1 MPDPKISSSSP
12 NARDSVTVELVEF
25 LSYLRSLDI
34 NIFVEGSRLRCNAPE
49 GIITPELRAEIS
61 QKKPEIVSFLKAANR
76 TSSFTPAPIVPM
88 GRDGNLPLSFAQQRL
103 WFLDQ
108 LVPNNPF
115 YNVPAALRLT
125 GSLNFAAL
133 QQTFNEIVRRHEAL
147 RTTLAV
153 VSGQPVQ
160 RISAA
165 FHLPINVVDLRNL
178 PKESRQTEANLLTA
192 QEAQRSFNLSNDLLL
207 RVTLLQLDDAEY
219 LLMLNM
225 HHIVSDGWSIGVLI
239 QELGALYT
247 AFASEKP
254 SPLPALSIQY
264 ADFAKWQREWLQGE
278 VLETQLA
285 YWRQRLNGISMLNLP
300 ADRPRPAIQSYRG
313 KRQFLQLPKQL
324 SEALETLSQREGVT
338 LFMTMLAAFKT
349 LLYHYAQQEDIV
361 VGSPI
366 ANRNR
371 SEIEALI
378 GFFVNSLVLRTDLS
392 GNPTFRELL
401 NRVKEVALGAYAHQ
415 DLPFEKLVEELHP
428 DRALNQNPLFQV
440 AFALQNA
447 PGNRLELPEL
457 TLSPQQLDVGTA
469 RFDLEFHL
477 WERSPNSSGS
487 SQSPSNKLWVDS
499 SLGISGMVIYSAD
512 LFDEA
517 TITRLIGHFQTL
529 LESIVTNPEQRIANL
544 QYLSAQERYHLL
556 VECNKT
562 QADYPQ
568 DLCIHQLFEKQADR
582 TPEAV
587 ALVFGEERVT
597 YGELNLRSNQLARY
611 LQKMG
616 VGAEVLVG
624 LCCGRSLDLI
634 VGMLGILKAGGAY
647 LILDPSY
654 PAERSSFMLKD
665 ARVSVLLTRQGINS
679 PSYSESRLKT
689 TEGGQVSSRLQPT
702 STMSQGIYSLVDDG
716 EVQNLE
722 TQSDDKIH
730 HLKTTE
736 GGQVSSRLQ
745 PTSAMSQGIYSL
757 VDDGEVQNLETQ
769 SDDKIHHP
777 RVVFLDTDWEMISQE
792 IADNPTSA
800 ATAENLVYAIY
811 TSGSTG
817 KPKGVEI
824 EHGSL
829 LNLVFWHQ
837 REFGVSAGDRATQIA
852 AIGFDACGWEI
863 WPYLAAGSSIYFP
876 EDDIRRDPEK
886 LQNWLVSKAI
896 TISFLPTPLAEKVL
910 LLDWPQTTA
919 LRILLAGGEKLQQH
933 PLKSHPFKLVN
944 NYGPTENTVVTT
956 SGYIPVT
963 EQTDIAPTI
972 GSPIANTQIY
982 ILDKYLQPVAIGVVG
997 ELYIGGNGLAR
1008 GYLNRPDLTAERFIS
1023 NPFKPNSGT
1032 ILKDLFRNRQDAC
1045 STRDE
1050 FYCGTGILPVLDNGA
1065 TSEFKPNSGERI
1077 YKTGDLVRYRGD
1089 RNLEFLGRID
1099 EQVKI
1104 RGFRIELG
1112 EIETVLTQHPAV
1124 QQTVAIASED
1134 GHGDKRLVAYIALN
1148 PEYSI
1153 ASEKN
1158 QIMQLQDEQV
1168 LQWQM
1173 LYNETYD
1180 RPAVD
1185 SDPTFNI
1192 VGWNSSYTNQPI
1204 PAEQM
1209 RDWANNQ
1216 AAQILALQPSRVLEI
1231 GCGTGLLL
1239 FQIAPSCTQYCGTD
1253 FSPISLNYIQQHLA
1267 NQQLAN
1273 VTLLQKMATDFEGVE
1288 TAAFD
1293 AVILNSVVQYFP
1305 TIDYLLQVLEGAV
1318 KATAPGGFIFI
1329 GDVRSLPLLAAFHAS
1344 VQLYQAEPSLAGEQL
1359 QQRVQMQIFQETELV
1374 IEPEFFSALKHRFPQ
1389 IGGVEIQLIRGS
1401 YHNELTDFRYNAILH
1416 IASSETDPTQSPA
1429 QEELRGARRL
1439 DWLDENQNLTVTK
1452 VQQILLQNQLDVLR
1466 IANVPNAR
1474 VMAAVKAAELLS
1486 VVDNFP
1492 TAGLLQKAVEK
1503 VENLGVD
1510 PEAWYALEVPYNVN
1524 ISWSNSDSQGRYDVV
1539 FARGETRDFVR
1550 ETRRDNLRP
1559 WRSYANNPLQAKA
1572 ARKLVP
1578 QLQAYLAEKLPEY
1591 MVPSAFVVLE
1601 SLPVTANGKVDRLA
1615 LPAPQPIKLE
1625 WAGGYVAPHTSI
1637 EEVLVKIW
1645 VEVLGIKRVGIRD
1658 NFFEL
1663 GGHSLLATQLVSR
1676 VRDAFA
1682 VELPLRRVFE
1692 APTISELSKIVESLK
1707 DKNAKSEV
1715 PALVPISRESRRRKL
1730 SSFNGPIA

>member
-1 MPDPKISSSSP
+1 MPEPKISSSSP
-12 NARDSVTVELVEF
+12 NARDSVTVELVDF

-34 NIFVEGSRLRCNAPE
+34 NIFVEGQILRCNAPE

-61 QKKPEIVSFLKAANR
+61 QKKAEIISFLKAANR
-76 TSSFTPAPIVPM
+76 TSSFTPTPIVPM

-125 GSLNFAAL
+125 GSLNFVAL

-160 RISAA
+160 RIAAA

-178 PKESRQTEANLLTA
+178 PKESRQTEANRLTA
-192 QEAQRSFNLSNDLLL
+192 QEAQRSFHLSNDLLL

-285 YWRQRLNGISMLNLP
+285 YWRQQLNGISMLNLP

-447 PGNRLELPEL
+447 PGNHLELPEL

-487 SQSPSNKLWVDS
+487 NQSPSNKLWVDS
-499 SLGISGMVIYSAD
+499 SEGISGMVIYSAD

-517 TITRLIGHFQTL
+517 TITRMIGHFQTL
-529 LESIVTNPEQRIANL
+529 LESIVANPEERIANL
-544 QYLSAQERYHLL
+544 QYLSAQERYDLL
-556 VECNKT
+556 VECNNT

-568 DLCIHQLFEKQADR
+568 DLCIHQLFEMQADR
-582 TPEAV
+582 TPDAV

-597 YGELNLRSNQLARY
+597 YQELNLRSNQLARY
-611 LQKMG
+611 LQKIG

-654 PAERSSFMLKD
+654 PAERSSFIVED
-665 ARVSVLLTRQGINS
+665 AQVSVLLTRQGINS
-679 PSYSESRLKT
+679 LSNSESR
-689 TEGGQVSSRLQPT
+689 
-702 STMSQGIYSLVDDG
+702 
-716 EVQNLE
+716 
-722 TQSDDKIH
+722 
-730 HLKTTE
+730 LKTTE

-800 ATAENLVYAIY
+800 VTAENRVYAIY

-863 WPYLAAGSSIYFP
+863 WPYLAAGASIYFP
-876 EDDIRRDPEK
+876 EDDIRRAPEK

-972 GSPIANTQIY
+972 GRPIANTQIY

-1008 GYLNRPDLTAERFIS
+1008 GYLNRPDLTAQSFIV
-1023 NPFKPNSGT
+1023 NPFKPNSDT
-1032 ILKDLFRNRQDAC
+1032 ILNDLFRNRQDAC

-1050 FYCGTGILPVLDNGA
+1050 FYCGTGKMPVLDNGA
-1065 TSEFKPNSGERI
+1065 TSQFKPNSGEQI
-1077 YKTGDLVRYRGD
+1077 YKTGDLVRYRAD

-1112 EIETVLTQHPAV
+1112 EIETQLTQHPAV

-1134 GHGDKRLVAYIALN
+1134 GQGDKRLVAYIALN
-1148 PEYSI
+1148 AEYSV
-1153 ASEKN
+1153 AREKS

-1173 LYNETYD
+1173 LYNETYNQ
-1180 RPAVD
+1180 PAVD

-1204 PAEQM
+1204 PAEQV

-1239 FQIAPSCTQYCGTD
+1239 FQIAPRCTQYCGTD

-1267 NQQLAN
+1267 NKQLAN
-1273 VTLLQKMATDFEGVE
+1273 VTLLQKMATDFEGVK

-1305 TIDYLLQVLEGAV
+1305 NIDYLVQVLEGAV

-1374 IEPEFFSALKHRFPQ
+1374 IEPDFFSALKYRFPQ
-1389 IGGVEIQLIRGS
+1389 IGAVEIQLIRGS

-1416 IASSETDPTQSPA
+1416 IASET
-1429 QEELRGARRL
+1429 ARPKSSQKGEGRAEKLL

-1452 VQQILLQNQLDVLR
+1452 VEQILLENQLDVLI

-1474 VMAAVKAAELLS
+1474 VTAAVKTAELLS
-1486 VVDNFP
+1486 VVDKFP
-1492 TAGLLQKAVEK
+1492 TAGQLQKAVEK

-1524 ISWSNSDSQGRYDVV
+1524 ISWSNSESQGRYDVV
-1539 FARGETRDFVR
+1539 FARGETRDFVP
-1550 ETRRDNLRP
+1550 ETRSDNLRP

-1615 LPAPQPIKLE
+1615 LPAPEPIKLE

-1645 VEVLGIKRVGIRD
+1645 AEVLGIKRVGIRD

-1692 APTISELSKIVESLK
+1692 APTIAELSEIVESLK
-1707 DKNAKSEV
+1707 ESDAKIKA
-1715 PALVPISRESRRRKL
+1715 PALVPVSRENRRVKL
-1730 SSFNGPIA
+1730 SSLNRESKERG

>member
-12 NARDSVTVELVEF
+12 NARDSVRVELVEF

-34 NIFVEGSRLRCNAPE
+34 NIFVEGEILRCNAPE
-49 GIITPELRAEIS
+49 GILTPELRAKIS
-61 QKKPEIVSFLKAANR
+61 QKKAEIISFLKAANR

-125 GSLNFAAL
+125 GSLNFSAL

-147 RTTLAV
+147 RTNLAV
-153 VSGQPVQ
+153 VSSQPVQ
-160 RISAA
+160 RIAAA

-178 PKESRQTEANLLTA
+178 PKESRQTEANRLTA
-192 QEAQRSFNLSNDLLL
+192 EEAQRSFNLSNDLLL

-285 YWRQRLNGISMLNLP
+285 YWRQQLNGISMLNLP

-447 PGNRLELPEL
+447 PGNQLELPEL

-487 SQSPSNKLWVDS
+487 NQSPSNKLWVDS
-499 SLGISGMVIYSAD
+499 SEGISGMVIYSAD

-529 LESIVTNPEQRIANL
+529 LERIVTNPEQRIANL

-556 VECNKT
+556 VECNNT

-568 DLCIHQLFEKQADR
+568 DLCIHQLFEMQADR
-582 TPEAV
+582 TPDAV

-597 YGELNLRSNQLARY
+597 YGELNLRSNKLARY

-616 VGAEVLVG
+616 VGTEVLVG
-624 LCCGRSLDLI
+624 LCCGRSPDLI
-634 VGMLGILKAGGAY
+634 LGMLGILKAGGAY

-665 ARVSVLLTRQGINS
+665 AQLSVVLTQQQWVENLRS
-679 PSYSESRLKT
+679 PN
-689 TEGGQVSSRLQPT
+689 LQ
-702 STMSQGIYSLVDDG
+702 IVC
-716 EVQNLE
+716 
-722 TQSDDKIH
+722 
-730 HLKTTE
+730 
-736 GGQVSSRLQ
+736 
-745 PTSAMSQGIYSL
+745 
-757 VDDGEVQNLETQ
+757 
-769 SDDKIHHP
+769 
-777 RVVFLDTDWEMISQE
+777 LDTDWEMISQE

-800 ATAENLVYAIY
+800 VTAENLVYAIY

-863 WPYLAAGSSIYFP
+863 WPYLAAGASIYFP

-886 LQNWLVSKAI
+886 LQNWLVSNAI

-919 LRILLAGGEKLQQH
+919 LRILLTGGEKLQQH

-972 GSPIANTQIY
+972 GRPIANTQIY

-997 ELYIGGNGLAR
+997 ELYIGGNGRAR
-1008 GYLNRPDLTAERFIS
+1008 GYLNRPDLTAQSFIV
-1023 NPFKPNSGT
+1023 NPFKPNSDI
-1032 ILKDLFRNRQDAC
+1032 ILNDLFRNRQDAC
-1045 STRDE
+1045 STKKFISCETGILPVLDNNAHPTL
-1050 FYCGTGILPVLDNGA
+1050 CGTGILPVLDNDAHPTLCGTGKMPVLDNDAHPTLCGTGILPVLDNSA
-1065 TSEFKPNSGERI
+1065 TSQFKPNSGERI
-1077 YKTGDLVRYRGD
+1077 YKTGDLVRYRAD

-1134 GHGDKRLVAYIALN
+1134 GQGDKRLIAYIALN
-1148 PEYSI
+1148 PEYSV
-1153 ASEKN
+1153 AREKN

-1173 LYNETYD
+1173 LYNETYNQ
-1180 RPAVD
+1180 PAVD

-1239 FQIAPSCTQYCGTD
+1239 FQIASRCTQYCGTD
-1253 FSPISLNYIQQHLA
+1253 FSPISLNYIRQHLA
-1267 NQQLAN
+1267 NQELTN

-1305 TIDYLLQVLEGAV
+1305 TIDYLVQVLEGAV

-1344 VQLYQAEPSLAGEQL
+1344 VQLYQAEPSVSGEQL
-1359 QQRVQMQIFQETELV
+1359 QQRVKMQIYQETELV
-1374 IEPEFFSALKHRFPQ
+1374 IDPDLFGALKHHFPQ

-1416 IASSETDPTQSPA
+1416 IASETDTAQSPA
-1429 QEELRGARRL
+1429 KGEFGASKWL
-1439 DWLDENQNLTVTK
+1439 DWSAENQNLTVTK
-1452 VQQILLQNQLDVLR
+1452 VQQILLENQLDVLR

-1474 VMAAVKAAELLS
+1474 LMAAVKAAELLS
-1486 VVDNFP
+1486 VVDKFP
-1492 TAGLLQKAVEK
+1492 TAGQLQKAVEK
-1503 VENLGVD
+1503 VEDLGVD
-1510 PEAWYALEVPYNVN
+1510 PEAWYAWEVPYNVN

-1550 ETRRDNLRP
+1550 ETRSDNLRP
-1559 WRSYANNPLQAKA
+1559 WRSYANNPLQGKV

-1601 SLPVTANGKVDRLA
+1601 SLPVTANGKVDRVA
-1615 LPAPQPIKLE
+1615 LPVPEPIKLE
-1625 WAGGYVAPHTSI
+1625 WAGGYVAPQTSI

-1645 VEVLGIKRVGIRD
+1645 AEVLGIKRVGIRD

-1676 VRDAFA
+1676 VRDAFG

-1692 APTISELSKIVESLK
+1692 APTIGELSKIVESLK
-1707 DKNAKSEV
+1707 ESDAKIKA
-1715 PALVPISRESRRRKL
+1715 PALVPVSRDNRRVKL
-1730 SSFNGPIA
+1730 SSLNRESKERG

>member
-1 MPDPKISSSSP
+1 MPDPKIASSSP
-12 NARDSVTVELVEF
+12 NARDSVRVELVEF

-49 GIITPELRAEIS
+49 GIITPQLRAEIS
-61 QKKPEIVSFLKAANR
+61 HKKAEIISFLKAANR
-76 TSSFTPAPIVPM
+76 TSSFTPTPIVPV

-160 RISAA
+160 RITAA

-178 PKESRQTEANLLTA
+178 PKESRQTEANRLTA

-254 SPLPALSIQY
+254 SPLPALSVQY

-285 YWRQRLNGISMLNLP
+285 YWRQQLNGISMLNLP

-313 KRQFLQLPKQL
+313 KRQFLQQPKQL

-477 WERSPNSSGS
+477 WERSPNRSGS
-487 SQSPSNKLWVDS
+487 NQSPSNKLWVDS
-499 SLGISGMVIYSAD
+499 SEGISGMVIYSAD

-517 TITRLIGHFQTL
+517 TIARLIGHFQTL
-529 LESIVTNPEQRIANL
+529 LESIVANPEQRIANL
-544 QYLSAQERYHLL
+544 QYLSAQERYQLL
-556 VECNKT
+556 VECNNT

-568 DLCIHQLFEKQADR
+568 DLCIHQLFEMQADR

-597 YGELNLRSNQLARY
+597 YQQLNLRSNQLARY
-611 LQKMG
+611 LQKIG

-654 PAERSSFMLKD
+654 PAERSSFMVKD
-665 ARVSVLLTRQGINS
+665 AQVSVLLTRQGINS
-679 PSYSESRLKT
+679 LSNSESRLKT
-689 TEGGQVSSRLQPT
+689 TER
-702 STMSQGIYSLVDDG
+702 
-716 EVQNLE
+716 
-722 TQSDDKIH
+722 
-730 HLKTTE
+730 
-736 GGQVSSRLQ
+736 GQVSSRLQ

-886 LQNWLVSKAI
+886 LQNWLVSNAI

-972 GSPIANTQIY
+972 GRPIANTQIY
-982 ILDKYLQPVAIGVVG
+982 ILDKYLQPVPAGVVG

-1008 GYLNRPDLTAERFIS
+1008 GYLNRPDLTAQSFIP
-1023 NPFKPNSGT
+1023 NP
-1032 ILKDLFRNRQDAC
+1032 
-1045 STRDE
+1045 
-1050 FYCGTGILPVLDNGA
+1050 
-1065 TSEFKPNSGERI
+1065 FKPNSGERI

-1124 QQTVAIASED
+1124 QQTVATASED
-1134 GHGDKRLVAYIALN
+1134 GQGDKRLVAYVALN
-1148 PEYSI
+1148 PEYSV
-1153 ASEKN
+1153 AREKN
-1158 QIMQLQDEQV
+1158 KIMQLQDEQV

-1173 LYNETYD
+1173 LYNETYNQ
-1180 RPAVD
+1180 PAVD

-1209 RDWANNQ
+1209 RDWAKNQ

-1239 FQIAPSCTQYCGTD
+1239 FQIASRCTQYCGTD
-1253 FSPISLNYIQQHLA
+1253 FSPISLNYIRQHLA
-1267 NQQLAN
+1267 NQELAN
-1273 VTLLQKMATDFEGVE
+1273 VTLLQKMATDLEGVE

-1305 TIDYLLQVLEGAV
+1305 NIDYLVQVLEGAV

-1344 VQLYQAEPSLAGEQL
+1344 VQLYQAEPSLSGEQL

-1374 IEPEFFSALKHRFPQ
+1374 IEPDFFNALKQRFPQ

-1416 IASSETDPTQSPA
+1416 IASET
-1429 QEELRGARRL
+1429 ARPKSAPKGECSAEKRL

-1452 VQQILLQNQLDVLR
+1452 VQQILVQNQLDVLR

-1474 VMAAVKAAELLS
+1474 VTAAVKAAELLS
-1486 VVDNFP
+1486 VVDKFS
-1492 TAGLLQKAVEK
+1492 TAGQLQKAVEK
-1503 VENLGVD
+1503 VENLGVY

-1524 ISWSNSDSQGRYDVV
+1524 ISWSNSDSQGRYDVM
-1539 FARGETRDFVR
+1539 FARGEIRDFVG
-1550 ETRRDNLRP
+1550 ETRSDNLRP
-1559 WRSYANNPLQAKA
+1559 WGSYANNPLQAKA

-1615 LPAPQPIKLE
+1615 LPAPEPIKLE
-1625 WAGGYVAPHTSI
+1625 WVGGYVAPHTSI

-1645 VEVLGIKRVGIRD
+1645 AEVLGIKRVGIRD

-1676 VRDAFA
+1676 VRDAFG

-1692 APTISELSKIVESLK
+1692 APTISELSKVVESLK
-1707 DKNAKSEV
+1707 DKNAKSDA
-1715 PALVPISRESRRRKL
+1715 PALVPISRDSRRRKL

>member
-1 MPDPKISSSSP
+1 
-12 NARDSVTVELVEF
+12 
-25 LSYLRSLDI
+25 
-34 NIFVEGSRLRCNAPE
+34 
-49 GIITPELRAEIS
+49 
-61 QKKPEIVSFLKAANR
+61 
-76 TSSFTPAPIVPM
+76 
-88 GRDGNLPLSFAQQRL
+88 L

-125 GSLNFAAL
+125 GSLNFSAL

-160 RISAA
+160 RIAAA

-178 PKESRQTEANLLTA
+178 PKESRQPEANRLTA
-192 QEAQRSFNLSNDLLL
+192 EEAQRSFNLSNDLLL

-285 YWRQRLNGISMLNLP
+285 YWRQQLNGISMLNLP

-349 LLYHYAQQEDIV
+349 LLYHYALQEDIV

-487 SQSPSNKLWVDS
+487 NQSPSNKLWVDS
-499 SLGISGMVIYSAD
+499 SEGISGMVIYSAD

-517 TITRLIGHFQTL
+517 TITRMIGHFQAL

-544 QYLSAQERYHLL
+544 QYLSAQERDHLL
-556 VECNKT
+556 VECNNT

-568 DLCIHQLFEKQADR
+568 DLCIHQLFEMQADR
-582 TPEAV
+582 TPDAV

-597 YGELNLRSNQLARY
+597 YRELNLRSNQLARY

-647 LILDPSY
+647 LILEPSY

-665 ARVSVLLTRQGINS
+665 AQLSVVLTQQQWIENLRS
-679 PSYSESRLKT
+679 PN
-689 TEGGQVSSRLQPT
+689 LQ
-702 STMSQGIYSLVDDG
+702 IVC
-716 EVQNLE
+716 
-722 TQSDDKIH
+722 
-730 HLKTTE
+730 
-736 GGQVSSRLQ
+736 
-745 PTSAMSQGIYSL
+745 
-757 VDDGEVQNLETQ
+757 
-769 SDDKIHHP
+769 
-777 RVVFLDTDWEMISQE
+777 LDTDWEMISQE

-800 ATAENLVYAIY
+800 VTAENLVYAIY

-863 WPYLAAGSSIYFP
+863 WPYLAAGASIYFP
-876 EDDIRRDPEK
+876 EDDMRRDPEK

-919 LRILLAGGEKLQQH
+919 LRILLTGGEKLQQH

-972 GSPIANTQIY
+972 GRPIANTQIY

-1008 GYLNRPDLTAERFIS
+1008 GYLNRPDLTAQSFIV
-1023 NPFKPNSGT
+1023 NP
-1032 ILKDLFRNRQDAC
+1032 
-1045 STRDE
+1045 
-1050 FYCGTGILPVLDNGA
+1050 
-1065 TSEFKPNSGERI
+1065 FKPNSGERI
-1077 YKTGDLVRYRGD
+1077 YKTGDLVRYRAD

-1112 EIETVLTQHPAV
+1112 EIETLLTQHPAV

-1134 GHGDKRLVAYIALN
+1134 GQGDKRLVAYIALN
-1148 PEYSI
+1148 AEYSS

-1173 LYNETYD
+1173 LYNETYNQ
-1180 RPAVD
+1180 PAVD

-1239 FQIAPSCTQYCGTD
+1239 FQIASRCTQYCGTD

-1305 TIDYLLQVLEGAV
+1305 
-1318 KATAPGGFIFI
+1318 
-1329 GDVRSLPLLAAFHAS
+1329 
-1344 VQLYQAEPSLAGEQL
+1344 
-1359 QQRVQMQIFQETELV
+1359 
-1374 IEPEFFSALKHRFPQ
+1374 
-1389 IGGVEIQLIRGS
+1389 
-1401 YHNELTDFRYNAILH
+1401 
-1416 IASSETDPTQSPA
+1416 
-1429 QEELRGARRL
+1429 
-1439 DWLDENQNLTVTK
+1439 
-1452 VQQILLQNQLDVLR
+1452 
-1466 IANVPNAR
+1466 
-1474 VMAAVKAAELLS
+1474 
-1486 VVDNFP
+1486 
-1492 TAGLLQKAVEK
+1492 
-1503 VENLGVD
+1503 
-1510 PEAWYALEVPYNVN
+1510 
-1524 ISWSNSDSQGRYDVV
+1524 
-1539 FARGETRDFVR
+1539 
-1550 ETRRDNLRP
+1550 
-1559 WRSYANNPLQAKA
+1559 
-1572 ARKLVP
+1572 
-1578 QLQAYLAEKLPEY
+1578 
-1591 MVPSAFVVLE
+1591 
-1601 SLPVTANGKVDRLA
+1601 
-1615 LPAPQPIKLE
+1615 
-1625 WAGGYVAPHTSI
+1625 
-1637 EEVLVKIW
+1637 
-1645 VEVLGIKRVGIRD
+1645 
-1658 NFFEL
+1658 
-1663 GGHSLLATQLVSR
+1663 
-1676 VRDAFA
+1676 
-1682 VELPLRRVFE
+1682 
-1692 APTISELSKIVESLK
+1692 
-1707 DKNAKSEV
+1707 
-1715 PALVPISRESRRRKL
+1715 
-1730 SSFNGPIA
+1730 

>member
-1 MPDPKISSSSP
+1 MPEPKISSSSP

-34 NIFVEGSRLRCNAPE
+34 NIFVEGEILRCNAPE

-61 QKKPEIVSFLKAANR
+61 QKKAEIISFLKAANR
-76 TSSFTPAPIVPM
+76 TSSFTPTPIVPM

-125 GSLNFAAL
+125 GSLNFSAL

-160 RISAA
+160 RIAAA

-178 PKESRQTEANLLTA
+178 PKESRQTEANRLTA
-192 QEAQRSFNLSNDLLL
+192 QEAQRSFNLSHDLLL

-278 VLETQLA
+278 VLERQLA
-285 YWRQRLNGISMLNLP
+285 YWRQQLNGISMLNLP

-447 PGNRLELPEL
+447 PGNQLELPEL

-487 SQSPSNKLWVDS
+487 NQSPSNKLWVDS
-499 SLGISGMVIYSAD
+499 SEGISGMVIYSAD

-556 VECNKT
+556 VECNNT

-568 DLCIHQLFEKQADR
+568 DLCIHQLFEMQAAR
-582 TPEAV
+582 TPDAV
-587 ALVFGEERVT
+587 ALVFGDERVT
-597 YGELNLRSNQLARY
+597 YRELNLRSNQLARY

-665 ARVSVLLTRQGINS
+665 AQLSVVLTQQQWIENVRS
-679 PSYSESRLKT
+679 PN
-689 TEGGQVSSRLQPT
+689 
-702 STMSQGIYSLVDDG
+702 
-716 EVQNLE
+716 VQ
-722 TQSDDKIH
+722 I
-730 HLKTTE
+730 
-736 GGQVSSRLQ
+736 VC
-745 PTSAMSQGIYSL
+745 
-757 VDDGEVQNLETQ
+757 
-769 SDDKIHHP
+769 
-777 RVVFLDTDWEMISQE
+777 LDTDWEMISQE

-800 ATAENLVYAIY
+800 VTAENRAYAIY

-824 EHGSL
+824 EHESL

-863 WPYLAAGSSIYFP
+863 WPYLAAGASIYFP

-910 LLDWPQTTA
+910 LLDWPQNTA
-919 LRILLAGGEKLQQH
+919 LRILLTGGEKLQQH
-933 PLKSHPFKLVN
+933 PLKPHPFKLVN

-972 GSPIANTQIY
+972 GHPIANTQIY

-1008 GYLNRPDLTAERFIS
+1008 GYLNRPDLTAQRFIV

-1032 ILKDLFRNRQDAC
+1032 ILNDLFRNRQDAC
-1045 STRDE
+1045 STKKIIS
-1050 FYCGTGILPVLDNGA
+1050 CGTGILPVPDNGA
-1065 TSEFKPNSGERI
+1065 TSQFKPNSGERI
-1077 YKTGDLVRYRGD
+1077 YKTGDLVRYRAD

-1134 GHGDKRLVAYIALN
+1134 GQGDKRLVAYIALN
-1148 PEYSI
+1148 SEYSV
-1153 ASEKN
+1153 AREKD

-1173 LYNETYD
+1173 LYNETYNQ
-1180 RPAVD
+1180 PAVD

-1239 FQIAPSCTQYCGTD
+1239 FQIASRCTQYCGTD

-1273 VTLLQKMATDFEGVE
+1273 VTLLHKMATDFAGVE

-1305 TIDYLLQVLEGAV
+1305 NIDYLVQVLEGAV

-1374 IEPEFFSALKHRFPQ
+1374 IEPDFFSALKQRFPQ

-1416 IASSETDPTQSPA
+1416 IASETAPPKSSPKGERHA
-1429 QEELRGARRL
+1429 EKRL

-1466 IANVPNAR
+1466 VANVPNAR
-1474 VMAAVKAAELLS
+1474 VTAAVKAAELLS
-1486 VVDNFP
+1486 VVDIIP
-1492 TAGLLQKAVEK
+1492 TAGQLQKAVEK
-1503 VENLGVD
+1503 VEDLGVD

-1539 FARGETRDFVR
+1539 FARSKTRDFVP
-1550 ETRRDNLRP
+1550 ETRSDNLRP

-1615 LPAPQPIKLE
+1615 LPAPEPIKLE
-1625 WAGGYVAPHTSI
+1625 WAGGYVAPQTSI

-1645 VEVLGIKRVGIRD
+1645 AEVLGIKRVSIRD

-1676 VRDAFA
+1676 VRDAFG

-1692 APTISELSKIVESLK
+1692 APTIAELSKIVESLK
-1707 DKNAKSEV
+1707 DKNAKSDA
-1715 PALVPISRESRRRKL
+1715 PALVPISRDSRRRKL

>member
-1 MPDPKISSSSP
+1 MPEPKISSSSP
-12 NARDSVTVELVEF
+12 NARDSVRVELVEF

-34 NIFVEGSRLRCNAPE
+34 NIFIEGSRLRCNAPE

-61 QKKPEIVSFLKAANR
+61 QRKTEIISFLKAANR
-76 TSSFTPAPIVPM
+76 TSSFTPTPIVPM

-125 GSLNFAAL
+125 GSLNFSAL

-153 VSGQPVQ
+153 VSGQAVQ
-160 RISAA
+160 RIAAA

-178 PKESRQTEANLLTA
+178 PKESRQTEANRLTA

-207 RVTLLQLDDAEY
+207 RVTLLQLDDTEY

-254 SPLPALSIQY
+254 SPLPSLSIQY

-285 YWRQRLNGISMLNLP
+285 YWRQQLNGISMLNLP

-447 PGNRLELPEL
+447 PGNHLELPEL

-487 SQSPSNKLWVDS
+487 NQSPSNKLWVDS
-499 SLGISGMVIYSAD
+499 SEGISGMVIYSAD

-544 QYLSAQERYHLL
+544 QYLSAQERDHLL
-556 VECNKT
+556 VECNNT

-568 DLCIHQLFEKQADR
+568 DLCIHQLFEMQADR
-582 TPEAV
+582 TPDAV
-587 ALVFGEERVT
+587 ALVFGDERVT
-597 YGELNLRSNQLARY
+597 YRELNLRSNQLARY

-624 LCCGRSLDLI
+624 ICCGRSLDLI

-654 PAERSSFMLKD
+654 PAERSSFMVKD
-665 ARVSVLLTRQGINS
+665 AQLSVVLTQQQWVENLRS
-679 PSYSESRLKT
+679 PN
-689 TEGGQVSSRLQPT
+689 LQ
-702 STMSQGIYSLVDDG
+702 IVC
-716 EVQNLE
+716 
-722 TQSDDKIH
+722 
-730 HLKTTE
+730 
-736 GGQVSSRLQ
+736 
-745 PTSAMSQGIYSL
+745 
-757 VDDGEVQNLETQ
+757 
-769 SDDKIHHP
+769 
-777 RVVFLDTDWEMISQE
+777 LDTDWEIISQE

-800 ATAENLVYAIY
+800 ATAENLVYVIY

-837 REFGVSAGDRATQIA
+837 REFGVSAGDRVTQIA

-863 WPYLAAGSSIYFP
+863 WPYLAAGASIYFP

-956 SGYIPVT
+956 SGYIPAT

-972 GSPIANTQIY
+972 GRPIANTQIY
-982 ILDKYLQPVAIGVVG
+982 ILDKYLQPVPMGVVG

-1008 GYLNRPDLTAERFIS
+1008 GYLNRPDLTAQRFIV
-1023 NPFKPNSGT
+1023 NP
-1032 ILKDLFRNRQDAC
+1032 
-1045 STRDE
+1045 
-1050 FYCGTGILPVLDNGA
+1050 
-1065 TSEFKPNSGERI
+1065 FKPNSGERI

-1112 EIETVLTQHPAV
+1112 EIETILTQHPAV

-1134 GHGDKRLVAYIALN
+1134 GQGDKRLVAYIALN
-1148 PEYSI
+1148 PEYSN

-1173 LYNETYD
+1173 LYNETYNQ
-1180 RPAVD
+1180 PAVE

-1204 PAEQM
+1204 PAEQV
-1209 RDWANNQ
+1209 REWANNQ

-1239 FQIAPSCTQYCGTD
+1239 FQIAPRCTQYCGTD

-1267 NQQLAN
+1267 NQELAN

-1305 TIDYLLQVLEGAV
+1305 NIDYLVQVLEGAV

-1359 QQRVQMQIFQETELV
+1359 QQRVQMQVFQETELV
-1374 IEPEFFSALKHRFPQ
+1374 IEPDFFSALKHRFPQ
-1389 IGGVEIQLIRGS
+1389 IEGVEMQLIRGS

-1416 IASSETDPTQSPA
+1416 ITSETAGPKSSPKGEGRA
-1429 QEELRGARRL
+1429 EKRL
-1439 DWLDENQNLTVTK
+1439 NWLEENQNLTVTK
-1452 VQQILLQNQLDVLR
+1452 VQQILLQNELDVLR

-1486 VVDNFP
+1486 VVDKFP
-1492 TAGLLQKAVEK
+1492 TAGQLQKAVEK
-1503 VENLGVD
+1503 VEDLGVD

-1539 FARGETRDFVR
+1539 FARGETRDFVP
-1550 ETRRDNLRP
+1550 ETRSDNLRP

-1615 LPAPQPIKLE
+1615 LPVPEPIKLE
-1625 WAGGYVAPHTSI
+1625 WAGGYVAPQTSI

-1645 VEVLGIKRVGIRD
+1645 AEVLGIKRVGIRD

-1676 VRDAFA
+1676 VRDAFG

-1692 APTISELSKIVESLK
+1692 APTIAELSKIVESLK
-1707 DKNAKSEV
+1707 ESDANIKA
-1715 PALVPISRESRRRKL
+1715 PALVAISRDSRRMKL
-1730 SSFNGPIA
+1730 SSFNQESK

>member
-12 NARDSVTVELVEF
+12 NARDSVRVDLVEF
-25 LSYLRSLDI
+25 LSYLRTLDI
-34 NIFVEGSRLRCNAPE
+34 NIFVEGEILRCNAPE

-61 QKKPEIVSFLKAANR
+61 QRKAEIVLFLKAANR
-76 TSSFTPAPIVPM
+76 TSSLTHTPIVSM
-88 GRDGNLPLSFAQQRL
+88 GREGNLPLSFAQQRL

-160 RISAA
+160 RIAAA

-178 PKESRQTEANLLTA
+178 PKESRQTEANRLTTE
-192 QEAQRSFNLSNDLLL
+192 EAQRSFNLSNDLLL

-285 YWRQRLNGISMLNLP
+285 YWRQQLNGISMLNLP

-447 PGNRLELPEL
+447 PGNGLELPEL

-487 SQSPSNKLWVDS
+487 NQSPSNKLWVDS
-499 SLGISGMVIYSAD
+499 SEGISGMVIYSAD

-517 TITRLIGHFQTL
+517 TITRMLGHFQTL
-529 LESIVTNPEQRIANL
+529 LERIVTNPEQRIANL
-544 QYLSAQERYHLL
+544 QYLSDKERYHLL
-556 VECNKT
+556 VECNNT

-568 DLCIHQLFEKQADR
+568 DLCIHQLFEMQADR
-582 TPEAV
+582 TPDAV

-597 YGELNLRSNQLARY
+597 YRELNLRSNQLARY
-611 LQKMG
+611 LQKIG

-634 VGMLGILKAGGAY
+634 VGMLGILKAGGSY

-654 PAERSSFMLKD
+654 PAERSSFMVKD
-665 ARVSVLLTRQGINS
+665 AQVSVLLTRQGINS
-679 PSYSESRLKT
+679 LSNSESRLKT
-689 TEGGQVSSRLQPT
+689 TEGGQVSSRL
-702 STMSQGIYSLVDDG
+702 
-716 EVQNLE
+716 
-722 TQSDDKIH
+722 K
-730 HLKTTE
+730 
-736 GGQVSSRLQ
+736 

-800 ATAENLVYAIY
+800 ATAENLAYAIY

-863 WPYLAAGSSIYFP
+863 WPYLAAGASIYFP

-956 SGYIPVT
+956 SGYIPAT

-972 GSPIANTQIY
+972 GRPIANTQIY
-982 ILDKYLQPVAIGVVG
+982 ILDKYLQPVPMGVVG

-1008 GYLNRPDLTAERFIS
+1008 GYLNRPDLTAQRFIV
-1023 NPFKPNSGT
+1023 NP
-1032 ILKDLFRNRQDAC
+1032 
-1045 STRDE
+1045 
-1050 FYCGTGILPVLDNGA
+1050 
-1065 TSEFKPNSGERI
+1065 FKPNSGERI
-1077 YKTGDLVRYRGD
+1077 YKTGDLVRYRAD

-1112 EIETVLTQHPAV
+1112 EIETLLTQHPAV
-1124 QQTVAIASED
+1124 QQTVVTTSED
-1134 GHGDKRLVAYIALN
+1134 GQGDKRLVAYIALN
-1148 PEYSI
+1148 AEYSV
-1153 ASEKN
+1153 AREKN

-1173 LYNETYD
+1173 LYNETYNQ
-1180 RPAVD
+1180 PAVD

-1209 RDWANNQ
+1209 RDWAKNQ

-1239 FQIAPSCTQYCGTD
+1239 FQIAPRCTQYCGTD
-1253 FSPISLNYIQQHLA
+1253 FSPISLNYIRQHLA
-1267 NQQLAN
+1267 NQELAN

-1288 TAAFD
+1288 TAGFD

-1305 TIDYLLQVLEGAV
+1305 NIDYLVQVLEGAV
-1318 KATAPGGFIFI
+1318 KATASGGFIFI

-1416 IASSETDPTQSPA
+1416 IASETDSPQSPA
-1429 QEELRGARRL
+1429 QGELGGAKRL
-1439 DWLDENQNLTVTK
+1439 DWSAENQNLTVTK
-1452 VQQILLQNQLDVLR
+1452 VQQILLENELDVLR

-1486 VVDNFP
+1486 VVDKFP
-1492 TAGLLQKAVEK
+1492 TAGQLQKAVEK
-1503 VENLGVD
+1503 VEDLGVD

-1550 ETRRDNLRP
+1550 ETRSDNLRP

-1615 LPAPQPIKLE
+1615 LPAPEPIKLE

-1645 VEVLGIKRVGIRD
+1645 AEVLGIKRVGIRD

-1676 VRDAFA
+1676 VRDAFG

-1692 APTISELSKIVESLK
+1692 APTISELSKIVENLK
-1707 DKNAKSEV
+1707 ESDANIKA
-1715 PALVPISRESRRRKL
+1715 PALVAISRDSRRMKL
-1730 SSFNGPIA
+1730 SSFNQESK

>member
-34 NIFVEGSRLRCNAPE
+34 NIFVEGYRLRCNAPE

-61 QKKPEIVSFLKAANR
+61 QKKAEIISFLKAANR
-76 TSSFTPAPIVPM
+76 TSSFTPTPIVPM

-125 GSLNFAAL
+125 GSLNFSAL

-153 VSGQPVQ
+153 VSGQHVQ
-160 RISAA
+160 RIGAA

-178 PKESRQTEANLLTA
+178 PKEYRQNEANRLTA

-254 SPLPALSIQY
+254 SPLPDLSIQY

-285 YWRQRLNGISMLNLP
+285 YWRQQLNGISMLNLP

-487 SQSPSNKLWVDS
+487 NQSPSNKLWVDS
-499 SLGISGMVIYSAD
+499 SEGISGMVIYSAD

-544 QYLSAQERYHLL
+544 EYLSAQERYQLL
-556 VECNKT
+556 VECNNT

-568 DLCIHQLFEKQADR
+568 DLCIHQLFEMQADR
-582 TPEAV
+582 TPDAV

-597 YGELNLRSNQLARY
+597 YRELNLRSNQLARY

-616 VGAEVLVG
+616 VAAEVLVG

-665 ARVSVLLTRQGINS
+665 AQVSVLLTRQGINS
-679 PSYSESRLKT
+679 LSNSESRLKT
-689 TEGGQVSSRLQPT
+689 TEGGQVSSRL
-702 STMSQGIYSLVDDG
+702 
-716 EVQNLE
+716 
-722 TQSDDKIH
+722 K
-730 HLKTTE
+730 
-736 GGQVSSRLQ
+736 

-956 SGYIPVT
+956 SGYIPAT

-972 GSPIANTQIY
+972 GRPIANTQIY
-982 ILDKYLQPVAIGVVG
+982 ILDKYLQPVPMGVVG

-1008 GYLNRPDLTAERFIS
+1008 GYLNRPDLTAQSFIV
-1023 NPFKPNSGT
+1023 NP
-1032 ILKDLFRNRQDAC
+1032 
-1045 STRDE
+1045 
-1050 FYCGTGILPVLDNGA
+1050 
-1065 TSEFKPNSGERI
+1065 FKPNSGERI
-1077 YKTGDLVRYRGD
+1077 YKTGDLVRYRAD

-1134 GHGDKRLVAYIALN
+1134 GQGDKRLVAYIALN
-1148 PEYSI
+1148 PEYSV
-1153 ASEKN
+1153 AREKN

-1173 LYNETYD
+1173 LYNETYNQ
-1180 RPAVD
+1180 PAVE

-1239 FQIAPSCTQYCGTD
+1239 FQIAPRCTQYCGTD
-1253 FSPISLNYIQQHLA
+1253 FSPISLNYIRPHLA
-1267 NQQLAN
+1267 NQHLAN

-1305 TIDYLLQVLEGAV
+1305 TIDYLVQVLEGAV

-1329 GDVRSLPLLAAFHAS
+1329 GDVRSLPLLAAFHTS

-1374 IEPEFFSALKHRFPQ
+1374 IDPDFFGALKHRFPQ

-1401 YHNELTDFRYNAILH
+1401 LHNELTDFRYNAILH
-1416 IASSETDPTQSPA
+1416 IASET
-1429 QEELRGARRL
+1429 ARPKSSQKGEWLAEKRL
-1439 DWLDENQNLTVTK
+1439 DWSAVNQNLTVTK
-1452 VQQILLQNQLDVLR
+1452 VQQILGENQLDVLR

-1474 VMAAVKAAELLS
+1474 VTAAVKAAELLS
-1486 VVDNFP
+1486 VVDKFP
-1492 TAGLLQKAVEK
+1492 TAGQLQKAVEK
-1503 VENLGVD
+1503 VEDLGVD

-1524 ISWSNSDSQGRYDVV
+1524 ISWSSSDSQGRYDVV

-1550 ETRRDNLRP
+1550 ETRSDNLRP

-1615 LPAPQPIKLE
+1615 LPAPEPIKLE

-1645 VEVLGIKRVGIRD
+1645 AEVLGIKRVGIRD

-1676 VRDAFA
+1676 VRDACG
-1682 VELPLRRVFE
+1682 VELPLRSVFE
-1692 APTISELSKIVESLK
+1692 APTIAELSKIVESLK
-1707 DKNAKSEV
+1707 DKNAKSDA
-1715 PALVPISRESRRRKL
+1715 PALVPISRDSRRRKL

>member
-12 NARDSVTVELVEF
+12 NAKDSVTGELVEF

-34 NIFVEGSRLRCNAPE
+34 NIFVEGEILRCNAPE

-61 QKKPEIVSFLKAANR
+61 QKKAEIISFLKAANR
-76 TSSFTPAPIVPM
+76 TSSFTPTPIVPM

-125 GSLNFAAL
+125 GSLNFSAL

-160 RISAA
+160 RIAAA

-178 PKESRQTEANLLTA
+178 PKESRQTEANRLTA
-192 QEAQRSFNLSNDLLL
+192 QEAQRSFNLSKDLLL

-254 SPLPALSIQY
+254 SPLPALSVQY

-285 YWRQRLNGISMLNLP
+285 YWQQQLNGISMLNLP

-477 WERSPNSSGS
+477 WERSPDSSGS
-487 SQSPSNKLWVDS
+487 NQSPSNKLWVDS

-529 LESIVTNPEQRIANL
+529 LERMVTNPEERIANL

-556 VECNKT
+556 VECNNT

-568 DLCIHQLFEKQADR
+568 DLCIHQLFEMQADR
-582 TPEAV
+582 TPDAV

-597 YGELNLRSNQLARY
+597 YRELNLRSNQLARY
-611 LQKMG
+611 LQKIG

-634 VGMLGILKAGGAY
+634 LGMLGILKAGGAY

-665 ARVSVLLTRQGINS
+665 AQLSVVLTQQQWIENLRS
-679 PSYSESRLKT
+679 PN
-689 TEGGQVSSRLQPT
+689 LQ
-702 STMSQGIYSLVDDG
+702 IVC
-716 EVQNLE
+716 
-722 TQSDDKIH
+722 
-730 HLKTTE
+730 
-736 GGQVSSRLQ
+736 
-745 PTSAMSQGIYSL
+745 
-757 VDDGEVQNLETQ
+757 
-769 SDDKIHHP
+769 
-777 RVVFLDTDWEMISQE
+777 LDTDWEMISQD

-800 ATAENLVYAIY
+800 VTAENLVYAIY

-863 WPYLAAGSSIYFP
+863 WPYLTAGSSIYFP

-972 GSPIANTQIY
+972 GRPIANTQIY
-982 ILDKYLQPVAIGVVG
+982 ILDKYLQPVPVGVVG

-1008 GYLNRPDLTAERFIS
+1008 GYLNRQDLTAQSFIV
-1023 NPFKPNSGT
+1023 NP
-1032 ILKDLFRNRQDAC
+1032 
-1045 STRDE
+1045 
-1050 FYCGTGILPVLDNGA
+1050 
-1065 TSEFKPNSGERI
+1065 FKPNSGERI

-1089 RNLEFLGRID
+1089 RNLEFLGRLD

-1124 QQTVAIASED
+1124 QQTVATASED
-1134 GHGDKRLVAYIALN
+1134 GQGDKRLVAYIALN
-1148 PEYSI
+1148 PEYSV
-1153 ASEKN
+1153 ARDKN

-1173 LYNETYD
+1173 LYNETYNQ
-1180 RPAVD
+1180 PAFD

-1209 RDWANNQ
+1209 REWANNQ
-1216 AAQILALQPSRVLEI
+1216 ATQILALQPSRVLEI

-1239 FQIAPSCTQYCGTD
+1239 FQIASRCTQYCGTD
-1253 FSPISLNYIQQHLA
+1253 FSPISLNYIRQHLA

-1305 TIDYLLQVLEGAV
+1305 TIDYLVQVLEGAV
-1318 KATAPGGFIFI
+1318 RATALGGFIFI

-1374 IEPEFFSALKHRFPQ
+1374 IDPDFFSALKHRFPQ
-1389 IGGVEIQLIRGS
+1389 IGGVEIQLIRGT

-1416 IASSETDPTQSPA
+1416 IASETTHPKSSPKGEYA
-1429 QEELRGARRL
+1429 AEKLL
-1439 DWLDENQNLTVTK
+1439 DWLDKNQNLTVTK

-1474 VMAAVKAAELLS
+1474 VTAAVKAAELLS
-1486 VVDNFP
+1486 AVDKFP
-1492 TAGLLQKAVEK
+1492 TAGQLQKAVEK
-1503 VENLGVD
+1503 VEDLGVD

-1524 ISWSNSDSQGRYDVV
+1524 ISWSSSDSQGRYDVV

-1550 ETRRDNLRP
+1550 ETRSDNLRP

-1625 WAGGYVAPHTSI
+1625 WAGGYVAPQTSI

-1676 VRDAFA
+1676 VRDAFGI
-1682 VELPLRRVFE
+1682 ELPLRRVFE
-1692 APTISELSKIVESLK
+1692 APTIAELSKIVESLK
-1707 DKNAKSEV
+1707 DKNAKSAG
-1715 PALVPISRESRRRKL
+1715 PALVPISRDSRRRKL
-1730 SSFNGPIA
+1730 SSFNRPIA

>member
-1 MPDPKISSSSP
+1 MPEPTISSSSA
-12 NARDSVTVELVEF
+12 NVRDSVTVELIEF

-34 NIFVEGSRLRCNAPE
+34 NIFIEGYILRCNAPE

-61 QKKPEIVSFLKAANR
+61 QKKAEIILFLQAANR
-76 TSSFTPAPIVPM
+76 TSSFTPTPIVPM

-125 GSLNFAAL
+125 GSLNFSAL

-160 RISAA
+160 RIAAA

-178 PKESRQTEANLLTA
+178 PKESRQTEANRLTA
-192 QEAQRSFNLSNDLLL
+192 QEAQRSFNLSKDLLL

-254 SPLPALSIQY
+254 SPLPDLSIQY

-285 YWRQRLNGISMLNLP
+285 YWRQQLNGISMLNLP

-447 PGNRLELPEL
+447 PGNQLELPEL

-487 SQSPSNKLWVDS
+487 NQSPSNKLWVDS
-499 SLGISGMVIYSAD
+499 SEGISGMVIYSAD

-517 TITRLIGHFQTL
+517 TIARLIGHFQTL
-529 LESIVTNPEQRIANL
+529 LESIVANPEQRIGNL
-544 QYLSAQERYHLL
+544 QYLSAKERYHLL
-556 VECNKT
+556 VECNNT

-568 DLCIHQLFEKQADR
+568 DLCIHQLFEMQADR
-582 TPEAV
+582 TPDAV

-597 YGELNLRSNQLARY
+597 YQQLNLRSNQLARY

-654 PAERSSFMLKD
+654 PAERSSFMIKD
-665 ARVSVLLTRQGINS
+665 AQLSVVLTQQQWVENLREAKLSRRES
-679 PSYSESRLKT
+679 PN
-689 TEGGQVSSRLQPT
+689 
-702 STMSQGIYSLVDDG
+702 
-716 EVQNLE
+716 VQ
-722 TQSDDKIH
+722 I
-730 HLKTTE
+730 
-736 GGQVSSRLQ
+736 VC
-745 PTSAMSQGIYSL
+745 
-757 VDDGEVQNLETQ
+757 
-769 SDDKIHHP
+769 
-777 RVVFLDTDWEMISQE
+777 LDTDWEMISQE

-800 ATAENLVYAIY
+800 VTAENLVYAIY

-837 REFGVSAGDRATQIA
+837 KEFGVSAGDRTTQIA

-863 WPYLAAGSSIYFP
+863 WPYLAAGASIYFP

-886 LQNWLVSKAI
+886 LQNWLVSNAI

-972 GSPIANTQIY
+972 GRPIANTQIY

-1008 GYLNRPDLTAERFIS
+1008 GYLNRPDLTAQSFIV
-1023 NPFKPNSGT
+1023 NPFKPNSDT
-1032 ILKDLFRNRQDAC
+1032 ILNDLFTNRQDAC
-1045 STRDE
+1045 STIK
-1050 FYCGTGILPVLDNGA
+1050 YISCGTGILPVHNNSA
-1065 TSEFKPNSGERI
+1065 TSQFKPNSGEQI
-1077 YKTGDLVRYRGD
+1077 YKTGDLVRYRSD
-1089 RNLEFLGRID
+1089 CNLEFLGRID

-1124 QQTVAIASED
+1124 QQTAATTSED
-1134 GHGDKRLVAYIALN
+1134 VEGNKRLIAYVALN
-1148 PEYSI
+1148 AEYSV
-1153 ASEKN
+1153 ARENN

-1204 PAEQM
+1204 PAEQV

-1216 AAQILALQPSRVLEI
+1216 AAQILALEPQRVLEI
-1231 GCGTGLLL
+1231 GCGTGLML
-1239 FQIAPSCTQYCGTD
+1239 FQIAPHCTEYCATD
-1253 FSPISLNYIQQHLA
+1253 FSPISINYIQQHLA

-1273 VTLLQKMATDFEGVE
+1273 VTLRQKMATDFEGVE

-1305 TIDYLLQVLEGAV
+1305 NIDYLVQVLEGAV

-1374 IEPEFFSALKHRFPQ
+1374 IEPDFFSALKHCFPQ
-1389 IGGVEIQLIRGS
+1389 ISGVEIQLVRGS

-1416 IASSETDPTQSPA
+1416 IASESELPKSPD
-1429 QEELRGARRL
+1429 ERELRGAKLL
-1439 DWLDENQNLTVTK
+1439 DWSAENHNLTVTN
-1452 VQQILLQNQLDVLR
+1452 VQQILLKNQLDILR

-1474 VMAAVKAAELLS
+1474 LMAAVKAAELLS
-1486 VVDNFP
+1486 VVDKFP
-1492 TAGLLQKAVEK
+1492 TAGQLQKAVEK

-1539 FARGETRDFVR
+1539 FARGETRDFGQ
-1550 ETRRDNLRP
+1550 ETRSDNLRP

-1615 LPAPQPIKLE
+1615 LPAPEPIKLE
-1625 WAGGYVAPHTSI
+1625 WAGSYVAPHTSI

-1682 VELPLRRVFE
+1682 VELPLRSVFE
-1692 APTISELSKIVESLK
+1692 APTIGELSKIVESLK
-1707 DKNAKSEV
+1707 ESKVNIKA
-1715 PALVPISRESRRRKL
+1715 PALVAISRESRRMKL
-1730 SSFNGPIA
+1730 SSFERESK

>member
-1 MPDPKISSSSP
+1 MPEPKISSSSP

-34 NIFVEGSRLRCNAPE
+34 NIFVEGEILRCNAPE
-49 GIITPELRAEIS
+49 GILTPELRAEIS
-61 QKKPEIVSFLKAANR
+61 HKKAEIISFLKAANR
-76 TSSFTPAPIVPM
+76 TSSFTPTPIVPM

-125 GSLNFAAL
+125 GSLNFSAL

-160 RISAA
+160 RIAAA

-178 PKESRQTEANLLTA
+178 PKESRQTEANRLTA
-192 QEAQRSFNLSNDLLL
+192 EEAQRSFNLSNDLLL

-285 YWRQRLNGISMLNLP
+285 YWRQQLNGISMLNLP

-313 KRQFLQLPKQL
+313 KRLFLQLPKQL

-447 PGNRLELPEL
+447 PGNQLELPEL

-487 SQSPSNKLWVDS
+487 NQSPSNKLWVDS
-499 SLGISGMVIYSAD
+499 SQGISGMVIYSAD

-517 TITRLIGHFQTL
+517 TITRLIGHFQAL
-529 LESIVTNPEQRIANL
+529 LERIVTNPEQRIANL
-544 QYLSAQERYHLL
+544 QYLSAQERDRLL
-556 VECNKT
+556 VECNNT

-568 DLCIHQLFEKQADR
+568 DLCIHQLFEMQADR
-582 TPEAV
+582 TPDAV
-587 ALVFGEERVT
+587 ALVLGEEQVT
-597 YGELNLRSNQLARY
+597 YRELNLRSNQLARY

-665 ARVSVLLTRQGINS
+665 AQVSVLLTRQGINS
-679 PSYSESRLKT
+679 LSNSESR
-689 TEGGQVSSRLQPT
+689 
-702 STMSQGIYSLVDDG
+702 
-716 EVQNLE
+716 
-722 TQSDDKIH
+722 
-730 HLKTTE
+730 LKTTE

-800 ATAENLVYAIY
+800 VTAENLVYAIY

-863 WPYLAAGSSIYFP
+863 WPYLAAGASIYFP
-876 EDDIRRDPEK
+876 EDDMRRDPEK

-972 GSPIANTQIY
+972 GRPIANTQIY

-1008 GYLNRPDLTAERFIS
+1008 GYLNRPDLTAQSFIV
-1023 NPFKPNSGT
+1023 NP
-1032 ILKDLFRNRQDAC
+1032 
-1045 STRDE
+1045 
-1050 FYCGTGILPVLDNGA
+1050 
-1065 TSEFKPNSGERI
+1065 FKPNSGERI

-1134 GHGDKRLVAYIALN
+1134 GQGDKRLVAYIALN
-1148 PEYSI
+1148 AEYSV
-1153 ASEKN
+1153 AREKN

-1173 LYNETYD
+1173 LYNETYNQ
-1180 RPAVD
+1180 PAVD

-1239 FQIAPSCTQYCGTD
+1239 FQIAPRCTQYCGTD

-1305 TIDYLLQVLEGAV
+1305 NIDYLVQVLEGAV

-1344 VQLYQAEPSLAGEQL
+1344 VQLYQAEPSLSGEQL

-1374 IEPEFFSALKHRFPQ
+1374 IEPDFFSALKQRFPQ

-1416 IASSETDPTQSPA
+1416 IASET
-1429 QEELRGARRL
+1429 ARPESSSKGEWRAEKRL

-1466 IANVPNAR
+1466 IVNVPNAR
-1474 VMAAVKAAELLS
+1474 VTAAVKAAELLS
-1486 VVDNFP
+1486 VVDKFP
-1492 TAGLLQKAVEK
+1492 TAGQLQKAVEK

-1539 FARGETRDFVR
+1539 FARGQIRDFVR
-1550 ETRRDNLRP
+1550 ETRSDNLRP
-1559 WRSYANNPLQAKA
+1559 WRSYANNPLQGKV

-1625 WAGGYVAPHTSI
+1625 WAGGYVAPQTSI

-1645 VEVLGIKRVGIRD
+1645 AEVLGIKRVGIRD

-1692 APTISELSKIVESLK
+1692 APTIAELSKIVENLK
-1707 DKNAKSEV
+1707 ESDANIKA
-1715 PALVPISRESRRRKL
+1715 PALVAISRDSRRMKL
-1730 SSFNGPIA
+1730 SSFNQESK

>member
-1 MPDPKISSSSP
+1 MPEPTISSSSA
-12 NARDSVTVELVEF
+12 NVRDSVTVELIEF

-34 NIFVEGSRLRCNAPE
+34 NVFVEGSRLRCNAPE

-61 QKKPEIVSFLKAANR
+61 QKKAEIISFLKAANR
-76 TSSFTPAPIVPM
+76 TSSFTPTPIVPM

-125 GSLNFAAL
+125 GSLNLTAL

-160 RISAA
+160 RIAAA
-165 FHLPINVVDLRNL
+165 FHLPINVVDLRTL
-178 PKESRQTEANLLTA
+178 PKESRQTEANRLTA
-192 QEAQRSFNLSNDLLL
+192 EEAQRSFNLSNDLLL

-285 YWRQRLNGISMLNLP
+285 YWRQQLNGLSMLNLP
-300 ADRPRPAIQSYRG
+300 ADLPRPAIQSYRG

-487 SQSPSNKLWVDS
+487 NQSPSNKLWVDS
-499 SLGISGMVIYSAD
+499 SEGISGMVIYSAD

-517 TITRLIGHFQTL
+517 TIARMLGHFQTL
-529 LESIVTNPEQRIANL
+529 LESIVKNPEQRIANL
-544 QYLSAQERYHLL
+544 QYLSAKERYHLL

-562 QADYPQ
+562 QADYPLN
-568 DLCIHQLFEKQADR
+568 LCVHQLFELHASQ
-582 TPEAV
+582 TPSAV
-587 ALVFGEERVT
+587 ALVFGDERVT
-597 YGELNLRSNQLARY
+597 YQQLNLRSNQLAHY
-611 LQKMG
+611 LQKIG
-616 VGAEVLVG
+616 VGVEVLVG
-624 LCCGRSLDLI
+624 LCVERSIDLI

-654 PAERSSFMLKD
+654 PVGRSSFMVKD
-665 ARVSVLLTRQGINS
+665 AQLSVVLTQQQWIENLRS
-679 PSYSESRLKT
+679 PN
-689 TEGGQVSSRLQPT
+689 LQ
-702 STMSQGIYSLVDDG
+702 IVC
-716 EVQNLE
+716 
-722 TQSDDKIH
+722 
-730 HLKTTE
+730 
-736 GGQVSSRLQ
+736 
-745 PTSAMSQGIYSL
+745 
-757 VDDGEVQNLETQ
+757 
-769 SDDKIHHP
+769 
-777 RVVFLDTDWEMISQE
+777 LDTDWEMISQE

-863 WPYLAAGSSIYFP
+863 WPYLAAGASIYFP
-876 EDDIRRDPEK
+876 EDEIRRDPER

-896 TISFLPTPLAEKVL
+896 TISFLPTPLAEKL
-910 LLDWPQTTA
+910 LRLDWPQNTA

-956 SGYIPVT
+956 SGYIPAT
-963 EQTDIAPTI
+963 EQIDIAPTI
-972 GSPIANTQIY
+972 GRPIANTQIY

-1008 GYLNRPDLTAERFIS
+1008 GYLNRPDLTAQSFIS
-1023 NPFKPNSGT
+1023 NPFK
-1032 ILKDLFRNRQDAC
+1032 A
-1045 STRDE
+1045 
-1050 FYCGTGILPVLDNGA
+1050 
-1065 TSEFKPNSGERI
+1065 NSGERI
-1077 YKTGDLVRYRGD
+1077 YKTGDLVRYRSD
-1089 RNLEFLGRID
+1089 CNLEFLGRID

-1124 QQTVAIASED
+1124 QQTAATTSED
-1134 GHGDKRLVAYIALN
+1134 AEGNKRLIAYVALN
-1148 PEYSI
+1148 AEYSV
-1153 ASEKN
+1153 ARETN

-1204 PAEQM
+1204 PAEQV

-1216 AAQILALQPSRVLEI
+1216 AAQILALQPRRVLEI

-1239 FQIAPSCTQYCGTD
+1239 FQIAPRCTHYCGTD

-1273 VTLLQKMATDFEGVE
+1273 VTLLQKMATDFAGVE

-1305 TIDYLLQVLEGAV
+1305 NIDYLVQVLEGAV
-1318 KATAPGGFIFI
+1318 QATAPGGFIFI

-1374 IEPEFFSALKHRFPQ
+1374 IDPDFFSALKHRFPQ

-1416 IASSETDPTQSPA
+1416 IASEIDPPQSPGRFHSHENGDFVGAVPPCPPPPTDDFTGVSDMGATTGGLPLPRMKPPCPQSPA
-1429 QEELRGARRL
+1429 QGGQGPEKRL
-1439 DWLDENQNLTVTK
+1439 DWSDENQNLTVTK
-1452 VQQILLQNQLDVLR
+1452 VQQTLLENQLDILI

-1474 VMAAVKAAELLS
+1474 VTAAVKAAELLS
-1486 VVDNFP
+1486 VVDKFT
-1492 TAGLLQKAVEK
+1492 TAAQLQKTVEK
-1503 VENLGVD
+1503 VENLGVE
-1510 PEAWYALEVPYNVN
+1510 PEDWYALEVPYNVN
-1524 ISWSNSDSQGRYDVV
+1524 ISWSDSDSQGRYDVV
-1539 FARGETRDFVR
+1539 FARGETRDFGQ
-1550 ETRRDNLRP
+1550 ETRSDNLRP

-1591 MVPSAFVVLE
+1591 MIPSAFVVLE

-1615 LPAPQPIKLE
+1615 LPAPEPIKLE
-1625 WAGGYVAPHTSI
+1625 WAGSYVAPQTSV

-1645 VEVLGIKRVGIRD
+1645 AEVLGIKRVGIRD

-1692 APTISELSKIVESLK
+1692 APTIGELSKIVESLK
-1707 DKNAKSEV
+1707 ESKVNIKA
-1715 PALVPISRESRRRKL
+1715 PALVAISRESRRMKL
-1730 SSFNGPIA
+1730 SSFDRESK

>member
-34 NIFVEGSRLRCNAPE
+34 NIFVEGEILRCNAPE
-49 GIITPELRAEIS
+49 GILTPELRAEIS
-61 QKKPEIVSFLKAANR
+61 HKKAEIISFLKAANR
-76 TSSFTPAPIVPM
+76 TSSFTPTPIVPM

-125 GSLNFAAL
+125 GSLNFSAL

-160 RISAA
+160 RIAAA

-178 PKESRQTEANLLTA
+178 PKESRQTEANRLTA
-192 QEAQRSFNLSNDLLL
+192 EEAQRSFNLSNDLLL

-285 YWRQRLNGISMLNLP
+285 YWRQQLNGISMLNLP

-447 PGNRLELPEL
+447 PGNQLELPEL

-487 SQSPSNKLWVDS
+487 NQSPSNKLWVDS
-499 SLGISGMVIYSAD
+499 SEGISGMVIYSAD

-529 LESIVTNPEQRIANL
+529 LESIVANPEERIANL
-544 QYLSAQERYHLL
+544 QYLSDQERYHLL

-568 DLCIHQLFEKQADR
+568 DLCIHQLFEMQADR
-582 TPEAV
+582 TPDAV

-597 YGELNLRSNQLARY
+597 YRELNLRSNQLARY

-654 PAERSSFMLKD
+654 PAERSSFMIKD
-665 ARVSVLLTRQGINS
+665 AQVSVLLTRQGINS
-679 PSYSESRLKT
+679 LSNSESR
-689 TEGGQVSSRLQPT
+689 
-702 STMSQGIYSLVDDG
+702 
-716 EVQNLE
+716 
-722 TQSDDKIH
+722 
-730 HLKTTE
+730 LKTTE

-800 ATAENLVYAIY
+800 VTAENLVYAIY

-886 LQNWLVSKAI
+886 LQNWLVSNAI

-919 LRILLAGGEKLQQH
+919 LRILLTGGEKLQQN

-972 GSPIANTQIY
+972 GRPIANTQIY
-982 ILDKYLQPVAIGVVG
+982 ILDKYLQPVPVGVVG

-1008 GYLNRPDLTAERFIS
+1008 GYLNRPDLTAQSFIV
-1023 NPFKPNSGT
+1023 NP
-1032 ILKDLFRNRQDAC
+1032 
-1045 STRDE
+1045 
-1050 FYCGTGILPVLDNGA
+1050 
-1065 TSEFKPNSGERI
+1065 FKPNSGERI
-1077 YKTGDLVRYRGD
+1077 YKTGDLVRYRTD

-1134 GHGDKRLVAYIALN
+1134 GQGDKRLVAYIALN
-1148 PEYSI
+1148 AEYSV
-1153 ASEKN
+1153 AREKN

-1173 LYNETYD
+1173 LYNETYNQ
-1180 RPAVD
+1180 PAVD

-1239 FQIAPSCTQYCGTD
+1239 FQIAPRCTQYCGTD

-1267 NQQLAN
+1267 NQELAN

-1305 TIDYLLQVLEGAV
+1305 TIDYLVQVLEGAV

-1374 IEPEFFSALKHRFPQ
+1374 IEPDFFSALKHRFPQ

-1416 IASSETDPTQSPA
+1416 IASETNPPQSPE
-1429 QEELRGARRL
+1429 QGELGESKRL
-1439 DWLDENQNLTVTK
+1439 DWSAENQNLTVTK
-1452 VQQILLQNQLDVLR
+1452 VQQILLENQLDVLR

-1486 VVDNFP
+1486 VVDKFP
-1492 TAGLLQKAVEK
+1492 TAGQLQKAVEK
-1503 VENLGVD
+1503 VEDLGVD
-1510 PEAWYALEVPYNVN
+1510 PEAWYALEVAYNVN

-1539 FARGETRDFVR
+1539 FARGEIRDFVP
-1550 ETRRDNLRP
+1550 ETRGDNLRP
-1559 WRSYANNPLQAKA
+1559 WRSYANNPLQGKV

-1601 SLPVTANGKVDRLA
+1601 SLPVTPNGKVDRLA

-1625 WAGGYVAPHTSI
+1625 WAGGYVAPQTSI

-1645 VEVLGIKRVGIRD
+1645 AEVLGIKRVGIRD

-1692 APTISELSKIVESLK
+1692 APTIAELSKIVESLK
-1707 DKNAKSEV
+1707 ESDANIKA
-1715 PALVPISRESRRRKL
+1715 PALVAISRDSRRMKL
-1730 SSFNGPIA
+1730 SSFNQESK

>member
-1 MPDPKISSSSP
+1 MPEPKISSSSP

-34 NIFVEGSRLRCNAPE
+34 NIFVEGERLRCNAPE

-61 QKKPEIVSFLKAANR
+61 QRKAEIVSFLKAANR
-76 TSSFTPAPIVPM
+76 TSSLTHTPIVPM
-88 GRDGNLPLSFAQQRL
+88 GREGNLPLSFAQQRL

-125 GSLNFAAL
+125 GSLNFSAL

-160 RISAA
+160 RIAAA

-178 PKESRQTEANLLTA
+178 PKESRQTEANRLTA

-254 SPLPALSIQY
+254 SPLPDLSIQY

-285 YWRQRLNGISMLNLP
+285 YWRQQLNGISMLNLP

-487 SQSPSNKLWVDS
+487 NQSPSNKLWVDS
-499 SLGISGMVIYSAD
+499 SEGISGMVIYSAD

-517 TITRLIGHFQTL
+517 TITRMIGHFQTL
-529 LESIVTNPEQRIANL
+529 LERIVTNPEQRIANL

-556 VECNKT
+556 VECNNT
-562 QADYPQ
+562 QADNPQ
-568 DLCIHQLFEKQADR
+568 DLCIHQLFEMHADR
-582 TPEAV
+582 TPDAV

-597 YGELNLRSNQLARY
+597 YRELNLRSNQLARY
-611 LQKMG
+611 LQKIG

-654 PAERSSFMLKD
+654 PAERSSFMVKD
-665 ARVSVLLTRQGINS
+665 AQLSVVLTQQQWIENLRS
-679 PSYSESRLKT
+679 PN
-689 TEGGQVSSRLQPT
+689 LQ
-702 STMSQGIYSLVDDG
+702 IVC
-716 EVQNLE
+716 
-722 TQSDDKIH
+722 
-730 HLKTTE
+730 
-736 GGQVSSRLQ
+736 
-745 PTSAMSQGIYSL
+745 
-757 VDDGEVQNLETQ
+757 
-769 SDDKIHHP
+769 
-777 RVVFLDTDWEMISQE
+777 LDTDWEMISQE

-800 ATAENLVYAIY
+800 VTAENLVYAIY

-863 WPYLAAGSSIYFP
+863 WPYLAAGASIYFP

-886 LQNWLVSKAI
+886 LQNWLVSNAI

-972 GSPIANTQIY
+972 GRPIANTQIY
-982 ILDKYLQPVAIGVVG
+982 ILDKYLQPVPVGVVG

-1008 GYLNRPDLTAERFIS
+1008 GYLNRPDLTAQSFIP
-1023 NPFKPNSGT
+1023 NPFKLNSGA
-1032 ILKDLFRNRQDAC
+1032 ILNDLFRNRQDAC

-1050 FYCGTGILPVLDNGA
+1050 FFCGTGILPVLDNGA

-1077 YKTGDLVRYRGD
+1077 YKTGDLVRYRAD

-1134 GHGDKRLVAYIALN
+1134 GQGDKRLVAYIALN
-1148 PEYSI
+1148 PEYSV

-1173 LYNETYD
+1173 LYNETYNQ
-1180 RPAVD
+1180 PAVE

-1209 RDWANNQ
+1209 RDWAKNQ

-1239 FQIAPSCTQYCGTD
+1239 FQIASRCTQYCGTD
-1253 FSPISLNYIQQHLA
+1253 FSPISLNYIRQHLA

-1305 TIDYLLQVLEGAV
+1305 NIDYLVQVLEGAV

-1374 IEPEFFSALKHRFPQ
+1374 IEPDFFSALKHRFPQ

-1401 YHNELTDFRYNAILH
+1401 YRNELTDFRYNAILH
-1416 IASSETDPTQSPA
+1416 IASETAPPKSSPKGERHA
-1429 QEELRGARRL
+1429 EKRL

-1452 VQQILLQNQLDVLR
+1452 VQEILLQNQLDVLR

-1474 VMAAVKAAELLS
+1474 VTAAVKAAELLS
-1486 VVDNFP
+1486 VVDKFP
-1492 TAGLLQKAVEK
+1492 TAGQLQKAVEK

-1539 FARGETRDFVR
+1539 FARGQTRDFVR
-1550 ETRRDNLRP
+1550 ETRSDNLRP

-1601 SLPVTANGKVDRLA
+1601 SLPVTANGKVDRVA
-1615 LPAPQPIKLE
+1615 LPVPEPIKLE
-1625 WAGGYVAPHTSI
+1625 WAGGYVAPQTSI
-1637 EEVLVKIW
+1637 EEVLVRIW

-1676 VRDAFA
+1676 VRDAFG

-1692 APTISELSKIVESLK
+1692 APTIAELSKIVESLK
-1707 DKNAKSEV
+1707 DKNAKSDA
-1715 PALVPISRESRRRKL
+1715 PALVPISRDSRRRKL
-1730 SSFNGPIA
+1730 SSFNRPIA

>member
-1 MPDPKISSSSP
+1 MSEPKISSSSP
-12 NARDSVTVELVEF
+12 NARDSVRVELVEF

-34 NIFVEGSRLRCNAPE
+34 NIFIEGYRLRCNAPE

-61 QKKPEIVSFLKAANR
+61 QRKTEIISFLKAANR
-76 TSSFTPAPIVPM
+76 TSSITPTPIVPM

-153 VSGQPVQ
+153 VSGQAVQ
-160 RISAA
+160 RIAAA
-165 FHLPINVVDLRNL
+165 FHLAINVVDLRNL
-178 PKESRQTEANLLTA
+178 PKESRHTEANRLTTE
-192 QEAQRSFNLSNDLLL
+192 EAQRSFNLSHDLLL

-285 YWRQRLNGISMLNLP
+285 YWRRQLNGISMLNLP

-415 DLPFEKLVEELHP
+415 DLSFEKLVEELHP

-477 WERSPNSSGS
+477 WERSPDSSGS
-487 SQSPSNKLWVDS
+487 NQSPSNKLWVDS

-544 QYLSAQERYHLL
+544 QYLSAQERDHLL
-556 VECNKT
+556 VECNNT

-568 DLCIHQLFEKQADR
+568 DLCIHQLFEMQADR
-582 TPEAV
+582 TPDAV

-597 YGELNLRSNQLARY
+597 YRELNIRSNQLARY
-611 LQKMG
+611 LQKIG

-634 VGMLGILKAGGAY
+634 VGMLSILKAGGAY
-647 LILDPSY
+647 LILDSSY
-654 PAERSSFMLKD
+654 PAERSSFMVKD
-665 ARVSVLLTRQGINS
+665 AQLSVVLTQQQWIENLRS
-679 PSYSESRLKT
+679 PN
-689 TEGGQVSSRLQPT
+689 LQ
-702 STMSQGIYSLVDDG
+702 IVC
-716 EVQNLE
+716 
-722 TQSDDKIH
+722 
-730 HLKTTE
+730 
-736 GGQVSSRLQ
+736 
-745 PTSAMSQGIYSL
+745 
-757 VDDGEVQNLETQ
+757 
-769 SDDKIHHP
+769 
-777 RVVFLDTDWEMISQE
+777 LDTDWEMISQE

-837 REFGVSAGDRATQIA
+837 REFGVSVGDRATQIA

-863 WPYLAAGSSIYFP
+863 WPYLAAGASIYFP

-886 LQNWLVSKAI
+886 LQNWLVSNAI

-972 GSPIANTQIY
+972 GRPIANTQIY
-982 ILDKYLQPVAIGVVG
+982 ILDKYLQPVPMGVVG

-1008 GYLNRPDLTAERFIS
+1008 GYLNRPDLTAQSFIF
-1023 NPFKPNSGT
+1023 NP
-1032 ILKDLFRNRQDAC
+1032 
-1045 STRDE
+1045 
-1050 FYCGTGILPVLDNGA
+1050 
-1065 TSEFKPNSGERI
+1065 FKPNSGERI
-1077 YKTGDLVRYRGD
+1077 YKTGDLVRYRVD

-1112 EIETVLTQHPAV
+1112 EIETQLTQHPAV
-1124 QQTVAIASED
+1124 KQTVAIASED
-1134 GHGDKRLVAYIALN
+1134 GQGDKRLVAYIALN
-1148 PEYSI
+1148 AEYSST
-1153 ASEKN
+1153 SEKS

-1173 LYNETYD
+1173 LYNETYNQ
-1180 RPAVD
+1180 PAGD

-1204 PAEQM
+1204 PAEQI
-1209 RDWANNQ
+1209 RDWAKNQ

-1239 FQIAPSCTQYCGTD
+1239 FQVAPRCTQYCGTD
-1253 FSPISLNYIQQHLA
+1253 FSPISLNYIRQHLA

-1305 TIDYLLQVLEGAV
+1305 NIDYLVQVLEGAV

-1374 IEPEFFSALKHRFPQ
+1374 IKPDFFSALKQRFPQ
-1389 IGGVEIQLIRGS
+1389 IWGVEIQLIRGS

-1416 IASSETDPTQSPA
+1416 IASETARPKSSPKG
-1429 QEELRGARRL
+1429 EWGAEKRL
-1439 DWLDENQNLTVTK
+1439 DWLDENQNLSVTT

-1474 VMAAVKAAELLS
+1474 ITAAVKAAELLS
-1486 VVDNFP
+1486 VVDKFP
-1492 TAGLLQKAVEK
+1492 TAGQLQKAVEK
-1503 VENLGVD
+1503 VDNLGVD

-1550 ETRRDNLRP
+1550 ETRSDNLRP
-1559 WRSYANNPLQAKA
+1559 WRSYANNPLQGKV

-1615 LPAPQPIKLE
+1615 LPAPEPIKLE

-1645 VEVLGIKRVGIRD
+1645 AEVLGIKRVGIRD

-1692 APTISELSKIVESLK
+1692 APTIAELSKIVESLK
-1707 DKNAKSEV
+1707 DKNAKSDA
-1715 PALVPISRESRRRKL
+1715 PALVPISRDSRRRKL
-1730 SSFNGPIA
+1730 SSFNRPIA

>member
-34 NIFVEGSRLRCNAPE
+34 NIFVEGYRLRCNAPE
-49 GIITPELRAEIS
+49 GIITPELRAEVS
-61 QKKPEIVSFLKAANR
+61 QKKAEIISFLKAANR
-76 TSSFTPAPIVPM
+76 TSSFTPTPIVPM

-125 GSLNFAAL
+125 GSLNFSAL

-153 VSGQPVQ
+153 VSGQHVQ
-160 RISAA
+160 RIGAA

-178 PKESRQTEANLLTA
+178 PKEYRQNEANRLTA

-254 SPLPALSIQY
+254 SPLPDLSIQY

-285 YWRQRLNGISMLNLP
+285 YWRQQLNGISMLNLP

-487 SQSPSNKLWVDS
+487 NQSPSNKLWVDS
-499 SLGISGMVIYSAD
+499 SEGISGMVIYSAD

-517 TITRLIGHFQTL
+517 TICRMLGHFQTL
-529 LESIVTNPEQRIANL
+529 LESIVANPEQRIANL
-544 QYLSAQERYHLL
+544 QYLSDKERYQLL
-556 VECNKT
+556 VECNNT

-568 DLCIHQLFEKQADR
+568 DLCIHQLFEMQADR
-582 TPEAV
+582 TPDAV

-597 YGELNLRSNQLARY
+597 YQQLNLRSNQLARY
-611 LQKMG
+611 LQKLG

-654 PAERSSFMLKD
+654 PAERSSLMIED
-665 ARVSVLLTRQGINS
+665 AQVSVLLTRQGINS
-679 PSYSESRLKT
+679 LSNSESR
-689 TEGGQVSSRLQPT
+689 
-702 STMSQGIYSLVDDG
+702 
-716 EVQNLE
+716 
-722 TQSDDKIH
+722 
-730 HLKTTE
+730 LKTTE

-886 LQNWLVSKAI
+886 LQNWLVSNAI

-910 LLDWPQTTA
+910 LLEWPQNTA

-963 EQTDIAPTI
+963 EQTDTAPTI
-972 GSPIANTQIY
+972 GLPIANTQIY
-982 ILDKYLQPVAIGVVG
+982 ILDKYLQPVPMGVVG

-1008 GYLNRPDLTAERFIS
+1008 GYLNRPDLTAQSFIV
-1023 NPFKPNSGT
+1023 NPFKPNSG
-1032 ILKDLFRNRQDAC
+1032 
-1045 STRDE
+1045 
-1050 FYCGTGILPVLDNGA
+1050 
-1065 TSEFKPNSGERI
+1065 ERL

-1112 EIETVLTQHPAV
+1112 EIETLLTQHPAV
-1124 QQTVAIASED
+1124 QQTVAIASEN
-1134 GHGDKRLVAYIALN
+1134 GQRDKRLVAYIALN
-1148 PEYSI
+1148 PEYSV
-1153 ASEKN
+1153 AREKN
-1158 QIMQLQDEQV
+1158 QILQLQDEQV

-1173 LYNETYD
+1173 LYNETYNQ
-1180 RPAVD
+1180 PAVD

-1239 FQIAPSCTQYCGTD
+1239 FQIASRCTQYCGTD
-1253 FSPISLNYIQQHLA
+1253 FSPISLNYIRQHLA
-1267 NQQLAN
+1267 NQQLAY

-1305 TIDYLLQVLEGAV
+1305 NIDYLVQVLEGAV

-1374 IEPEFFSALKHRFPQ
+1374 IDPDFFGALKHRFPQ

-1416 IASSETDPTQSPA
+1416 IASETGPPNPPYEGGLRSVSNFYGKT
-1429 QEELRGARRL
+1429 ELQNPPFQALQGGSKRL
-1439 DWLDENQNLTVTK
+1439 DWLEENHNLTVTK

-1474 VMAAVKAAELLS
+1474 VMAAVKAAEFLS
-1486 VVDNFP
+1486 VVEKFS
-1492 TAGLLQKAVEK
+1492 TAGQLQKAVEK
-1503 VENLGVD
+1503 VEDLGVD

-1539 FARGETRDFVR
+1539 FARGETRDFVP
-1550 ETRRDNLRP
+1550 ETQSDNLRA

-1578 QLQAYLAEKLPEY
+1578 QLQAFLAEKLPEY

-1625 WAGGYVAPHTSI
+1625 WAGGYVAPQTSI

-1645 VEVLGIKRVGIRD
+1645 AEVLGIKRVGIRD

-1676 VRDAFA
+1676 VRDAFG

-1692 APTISELSKIVESLK
+1692 APTISELSKIVDSLK
-1707 DKNAKSEV
+1707 DKNAKSEA
-1715 PALVPISRESRRRKL
+1715 PALVPISRDSRRRKL
-1730 SSFNGPIA
+1730 SSFNRPIAEFFD

>member
-12 NARDSVTVELVEF
+12 NSRDSVTVELVEF

-34 NIFVEGSRLRCNAPE
+34 NIFVEGEILRCNAPE
-49 GIITPELRAEIS
+49 GILTPKLRAEIS
-61 QKKPEIVSFLKAANR
+61 QKKAEIVSFLKAANR
-76 TSSFTPAPIVPM
+76 TSSFTPTPIVPL
-88 GRDGNLPLSFAQQRL
+88 GREGNLPLSFAQQRL

-125 GSLNFAAL
+125 GALNFSAL

-160 RISAA
+160 RIAAA

-178 PKESRQTEANLLTA
+178 PKESRPTEANRLTA
-192 QEAQRSFNLSNDLLL
+192 QEAQRSFNLSKDLLL

-254 SPLPALSIQY
+254 SPLPDLSIQY

-285 YWRQRLNGISMLNLP
+285 YWRQQLNGISMLNLP

-313 KRQFLQLPKQL
+313 KRQFLQLPKLL

-447 PGNRLELPEL
+447 PANRLELPEL

-487 SQSPSNKLWVDS
+487 NQSPSNKLWVDS
-499 SLGISGMVIYSAD
+499 SEGISGMVIYSAD

-517 TITRLIGHFQTL
+517 TITRLIEHFQAL

-556 VECNKT
+556 VECNNT

-568 DLCIHQLFEKQADR
+568 DLCIHQLFEMQADR
-582 TPEAV
+582 TPDAV

-597 YGELNLRSNQLARY
+597 YRELNLRSNQLARY

-634 VGMLGILKAGGAY
+634 LGMLGILKAGGAY

-654 PAERSSFMLKD
+654 PAERSSFMVKD
-665 ARVSVLLTRQGINS
+665 AQLSVVLTQQQWVENLREAKLSRRES
-679 PSYSESRLKT
+679 PN
-689 TEGGQVSSRLQPT
+689 LQ
-702 STMSQGIYSLVDDG
+702 IVC
-716 EVQNLE
+716 
-722 TQSDDKIH
+722 
-730 HLKTTE
+730 
-736 GGQVSSRLQ
+736 
-745 PTSAMSQGIYSL
+745 
-757 VDDGEVQNLETQ
+757 
-769 SDDKIHHP
+769 
-777 RVVFLDTDWEMISQE
+777 LDTDWEMIFQE

-800 ATAENLVYAIY
+800 VTAENLVYAIY

-863 WPYLAAGSSIYFP
+863 WPYLAAGASIYFP

-886 LQNWLVSKAI
+886 LQNWLVSNAI

-972 GSPIANTQIY
+972 GRPIANTQIY

-1008 GYLNRPDLTAERFIS
+1008 GYLNRPDLTAQRFIV
-1023 NPFKPNSGT
+1023 NPFKPHSGI
-1032 ILKDLFRNRQDAC
+1032 ILNDLFRNRQDAC
-1045 STRDE
+1045 STGKLIS
-1050 FYCGTGILPVLDNGA
+1050 CGTGRMPVLDNDA
-1065 TSEFKPNSGERI
+1065 TSEFKPNSAERI
-1077 YKTGDLVRYRGD
+1077 YKTGDLVRYRAD

-1134 GHGDKRLVAYIALN
+1134 GQGDKRLVAYIALN
-1148 PEYSI
+1148 PEYSV
-1153 ASEKN
+1153 AREKN

-1173 LYNETYD
+1173 LYNETYNQ
-1180 RPAVD
+1180 PAVD

-1239 FQIAPSCTQYCGTD
+1239 FQIASRCTQYCGTD
-1253 FSPISLNYIQQHLA
+1253 FSPISLNYIRQHLA

-1293 AVILNSVVQYFP
+1293 TVILNSVVQYFP
-1305 TIDYLLQVLEGAV
+1305 NIDYLVQVLEGAV

-1374 IEPEFFSALKHRFPQ
+1374 IEPDFFSALKQRFPQ

-1416 IASSETDPTQSPA
+1416 IASETYPPQSPA
-1429 QEELRGARRL
+1429 QGELGESKRL
-1439 DWLDENQNLTVTK
+1439 DWLNENQNLTVTK
-1452 VQQILLQNQLDVLR
+1452 VQQILLTNPLDVLR

-1474 VMAAVKAAELLS
+1474 VTAAVKAAELLS
-1486 VVDNFP
+1486 VVDKFL
-1492 TAGLLQKAVEK
+1492 TAGQLQKAVEK

-1510 PEAWYALEVPYNVN
+1510 PEDWYALEVPYNVN

-1550 ETRRDNLRP
+1550 ETRSDNLRP
-1559 WRSYANNPLQAKA
+1559 WRSYANNPLQGKV

-1615 LPAPQPIKLE
+1615 LPAPEPIKLE
-1625 WAGGYVAPHTSI
+1625 WAGSYVAPHTSI

-1645 VEVLGIKRVGIRD
+1645 AEVLGIKRVGIRD

-1676 VRDAFA
+1676 VRDAFG

-1692 APTISELSKIVESLK
+1692 APTIAELSKIVESLK
-1707 DKNAKSEV
+1707 ESDANIKA
-1715 PALVPISRESRRRKL
+1715 PALVAISRDSRRRKL
-1730 SSFNGPIA
+1730 SSFNQEIK

>member
-1 MPDPKISSSSP
+1 
-12 NARDSVTVELVEF
+12 
-25 LSYLRSLDI
+25 
-34 NIFVEGSRLRCNAPE
+34 
-49 GIITPELRAEIS
+49 
-61 QKKPEIVSFLKAANR
+61 
-76 TSSFTPAPIVPM
+76 
-88 GRDGNLPLSFAQQRL
+88 
-103 WFLDQ
+103 
-108 LVPNNPF
+108 
-115 YNVPAALRLT
+115 
-125 GSLNFAAL
+125 
-133 QQTFNEIVRRHEAL
+133 
-147 RTTLAV
+147 
-153 VSGQPVQ
+153 
-160 RISAA
+160 
-165 FHLPINVVDLRNL
+165 
-178 PKESRQTEANLLTA
+178 
-192 QEAQRSFNLSNDLLL
+192 
-207 RVTLLQLDDAEY
+207 
-219 LLMLNM
+219 
-225 HHIVSDGWSIGVLI
+225 
-239 QELGALYT
+239 
-247 AFASEKP
+247 
-254 SPLPALSIQY
+254 
-264 ADFAKWQREWLQGE
+264 
-278 VLETQLA
+278 
-285 YWRQRLNGISMLNLP
+285 
-300 ADRPRPAIQSYRG
+300 
-313 KRQFLQLPKQL
+313 
-324 SEALETLSQREGVT
+324 
-338 LFMTMLAAFKT
+338 
-349 LLYHYAQQEDIV
+349 
-361 VGSPI
+361 
-366 ANRNR
+366 
-371 SEIEALI
+371 
-378 GFFVNSLVLRTDLS
+378 
-392 GNPTFRELL
+392 
-401 NRVKEVALGAYAHQ
+401 
-415 DLPFEKLVEELHP
+415 
-428 DRALNQNPLFQV
+428 
-440 AFALQNA
+440 
-447 PGNRLELPEL
+447 
-457 TLSPQQLDVGTA
+457 LSPQQLDVGTA

-487 SQSPSNKLWVDS
+487 NQSPSNKLWVDS
-499 SLGISGMVIYSAD
+499 SEGISGMVIYSAD

-517 TITRLIGHFQTL
+517 TIARLIGHFQTL
-529 LESIVTNPEQRIANL
+529 LESIVANPEQRIANL

-556 VECNKT
+556 VECNNT
-562 QADYPQ
+562 QADNPQ
-568 DLCIHQLFEKQADR
+568 DLCIHQLFEMQADR
-582 TPEAV
+582 TPDAV
-587 ALVFGEERVT
+587 ALVFGDERVT
-597 YGELNLRSNQLARY
+597 YRELNLRSNQLARY
-611 LQKMG
+611 LQKRG

-665 ARVSVLLTRQGINS
+665 AQLSVVLTQQQWVENLRS
-679 PSYSESRLKT
+679 PN
-689 TEGGQVSSRLQPT
+689 LQ
-702 STMSQGIYSLVDDG
+702 IVC
-716 EVQNLE
+716 
-722 TQSDDKIH
+722 
-730 HLKTTE
+730 
-736 GGQVSSRLQ
+736 
-745 PTSAMSQGIYSL
+745 
-757 VDDGEVQNLETQ
+757 
-769 SDDKIHHP
+769 
-777 RVVFLDTDWEMISQE
+777 LDTDWEMISQE

-837 REFGVSAGDRATQIA
+837 REFEVSAGDRATQIA

-863 WPYLAAGSSIYFP
+863 WPYLAAGASIYFP
-876 EDDIRRDPEK
+876 EDDMRRDPEK

-910 LLDWPQTTA
+910 LLDWPQITA

-972 GSPIANTQIY
+972 GRPIANTQIY
-982 ILDKYLQPVAIGVVG
+982 ILDKYLQPVPMGVVG

-1032 ILKDLFRNRQDAC
+1032 IFNDLFRNRQDAC
-1045 STRDE
+1045 STRDK

-1065 TSEFKPNSGERI
+1065 TSEFKQNSGERI
-1077 YKTGDLVRYRGD
+1077 YKTGDLVRYRAD

-1124 QQTVAIASED
+1124 HQTVAIASED
-1134 GHGDKRLVAYIALN
+1134 GQGDKRLVAYIALN
-1148 PEYSI
+1148 PEYSV

-1158 QIMQLQDEQV
+1158 QIMQLQNEQV

-1173 LYNETYD
+1173 LYNETYNQ
-1180 RPAVD
+1180 PAVE

-1204 PAEQM
+1204 PAEQV

-1239 FQIAPSCTQYCGTD
+1239 FQIAPRCTQYCGTD

-1293 AVILNSVVQYFP
+1293 AVIINSVVQYFP
-1305 TIDYLLQVLEGAV
+1305 TIDYLVQVLEGAV

-1329 GDVRSLPLLAAFHAS
+1329 GDVRSLPLLAAFHTS

-1374 IEPEFFSALKHRFPQ
+1374 IEPDFFSALKHRFPQ
-1389 IGGVEIQLIRGS
+1389 IDGVEIQLIRGS
-1401 YHNELTDFRYNAILH
+1401 ARNELTDFRYNAILH
-1416 IASSETDPTQSPA
+1416 IASETARPKLSPK
-1429 QEELRGARRL
+1429 EEWGAEKRL
-1439 DWLDENQNLTVTK
+1439 DWLDENQNLTVSK
-1452 VQQILLQNQLDVLR
+1452 VQQILLENQLDVLR

-1474 VMAAVKAAELLS
+1474 VTAAVKAAELLS
-1486 VVDNFP
+1486 VVDKFA
-1492 TAGLLQKAVEK
+1492 TAGQLQKAVEK
-1503 VENLGVD
+1503 VDNLGVD

-1539 FARGETRDFVR
+1539 FVRGETRDFVR
-1550 ETRRDNLRP
+1550 ETRSARLRP

-1591 MVPSAFVVLE
+1591 MIPSAFVVLE

-1615 LPAPQPIKLE
+1615 LPAPEPIKLE

-1645 VEVLGIKRVGIRD
+1645 AEVLGIKRVGIRD

-1692 APTISELSKIVESLK
+1692 APTIAELSKIVESLK
-1707 DKNAKSEV
+1707 ESDANIKA
-1715 PALVPISRESRRRKL
+1715 PALVPLSREKRRVKL
-1730 SSFNGPIA
+1730 SSLNRENKDR

>member
-1 MPDPKISSSSP
+1 MPEPKISSSSP

-34 NIFVEGSRLRCNAPE
+34 NIFVEGEILRCNAPE
-49 GIITPELRAEIS
+49 GILTPELRAEIS
-61 QKKPEIVSFLKAANR
+61 QRKAEIVSFLKAANR
-76 TSSFTPAPIVPM
+76 TSSFTPTPIVPM

-125 GSLNFAAL
+125 GALNFAAL

-160 RISAA
+160 RIAAA

-178 PKESRQTEANLLTA
+178 PKESRQTEANRLTA

-285 YWRQRLNGISMLNLP
+285 YWRQQLNGISMLNLP

-487 SQSPSNKLWVDS
+487 NQSPSNKLWVDS
-499 SLGISGMVIYSAD
+499 SEGISGMVIYSAD

-529 LESIVTNPEQRIANL
+529 LESIVANPEQRIANL
-544 QYLSAQERYHLL
+544 QYLSAQERDRLL
-556 VECNKT
+556 VECNNT

-597 YGELNLRSNQLARY
+597 YRELNLRSNQLARY

-665 ARVSVLLTRQGINS
+665 AQLSVVLTQQQWVENLRS
-679 PSYSESRLKT
+679 PN
-689 TEGGQVSSRLQPT
+689 LQ
-702 STMSQGIYSLVDDG
+702 IVC
-716 EVQNLE
+716 
-722 TQSDDKIH
+722 
-730 HLKTTE
+730 
-736 GGQVSSRLQ
+736 
-745 PTSAMSQGIYSL
+745 
-757 VDDGEVQNLETQ
+757 
-769 SDDKIHHP
+769 
-777 RVVFLDTDWEMISQE
+777 LDTDWEMISQE

-800 ATAENLVYAIY
+800 VTAENLVYAIY

-863 WPYLAAGSSIYFP
+863 WPYLAAGASIYFP

-919 LRILLAGGEKLQQH
+919 LRILLTGGEKLQQH

-972 GSPIANTQIY
+972 GRPIANTQIY

-1008 GYLNRPDLTAERFIS
+1008 GYLNRPDLTAQRFIV
-1023 NPFKPNSGT
+1023 NP
-1032 ILKDLFRNRQDAC
+1032 
-1045 STRDE
+1045 
-1050 FYCGTGILPVLDNGA
+1050 
-1065 TSEFKPNSGERI
+1065 FKPNSGERI
-1077 YKTGDLVRYRGD
+1077 YKTGDLVRYRAD

-1134 GHGDKRLVAYIALN
+1134 GQGDKRLVAYIALN
-1148 PEYSI
+1148 PEYSV
-1153 ASEKN
+1153 AREKN

-1173 LYNETYD
+1173 LYNETYNQ
-1180 RPAVD
+1180 PAVE

-1204 PAEQM
+1204 PAEEM

-1216 AAQILALQPSRVLEI
+1216 ASQILALQPSRVLEI

-1239 FQIAPSCTQYCGTD
+1239 FQIAPRCTQYCGTD
-1253 FSPISLNYIQQHLA
+1253 FSPISLNYIQQRLA

-1288 TAAFD
+1288 TTAFD
-1293 AVILNSVVQYFP
+1293 AVILNSVLQYFP
-1305 TIDYLLQVLEGAV
+1305 NIDYLVQVLEGAV

-1329 GDVRSLPLLAAFHAS
+1329 GDVRSLPLLTAFHAS

-1374 IEPEFFSALKHRFPQ
+1374 IDPDFFDALKHRFPQ
-1389 IGGVEIQLIRGS
+1389 IDGVEIQLIRGS
-1401 YHNELTDFRYNAILH
+1401 DRNELTNFRYNAILH
-1416 IASSETDPTQSPA
+1416 IASETARPKSPPKGERCA
-1429 QEELRGARRL
+1429 EKRL
-1439 DWLDENQNLTVTK
+1439 DWLDENQNLTITK
-1452 VQQILLQNQLDVLR
+1452 VQQILLQNQLDILR

-1474 VMAAVKAAELLS
+1474 LTAAVKAAELLS
-1486 VVDNFP
+1486 VVDKFS
-1492 TAGLLQKAVEK
+1492 TAGQLQKAVEK
-1503 VENLGVD
+1503 VEDLGVD

-1524 ISWSNSDSQGRYDVV
+1524 ISWSNSDGQGRYDVV
-1539 FARGETRDFVR
+1539 FARGETRDFVL
-1550 ETRRDNLRP
+1550 ETRSDNLRP

-1578 QLQAYLAEKLPEY
+1578 QLQAFLAEKLPEY

-1615 LPAPQPIKLE
+1615 LPAPEPIKLE
-1625 WAGGYVAPHTSI
+1625 WAGGYVAPQTSI

-1676 VRDAFA
+1676 VRDAFG

-1692 APTISELSKIVESLK
+1692 APTIGELSKIVESLK
-1707 DKNAKSEV
+1707 DKNAKSEA
-1715 PALVPISRESRRRKL
+1715 PALVPISRDSRRRKL
-1730 SSFNGPIA
+1730 SSFNRPIA

>member
-34 NIFVEGSRLRCNAPE
+34 NIFVEGEILRCNAPE

-61 QKKPEIVSFLKAANR
+61 HKKAEIVSFLKAANR
-76 TSSFTPAPIVPM
+76 TSSFTPTPIVPM

-125 GSLNFAAL
+125 GSLNLRAL

-160 RISAA
+160 RIAAA

-178 PKESRQTEANLLTA
+178 PKESRQIEANRLTA
-192 QEAQRSFNLSNDLLL
+192 EEAQRSFNLSTDLLL

-285 YWRQRLNGISMLNLP
+285 YWRQQLNGISMLNLP

-313 KRQFLQLPKQL
+313 KRQFLQLSKQL

-487 SQSPSNKLWVDS
+487 NQSPSNKLWVDS

-529 LESIVTNPEQRIANL
+529 LESIVANPEQRIANL
-544 QYLSAQERYHLL
+544 QYLSAQERYQLL
-556 VECNKT
+556 VECNNT

-568 DLCIHQLFEKQADR
+568 DLCIHQLFEMQADR
-582 TPEAV
+582 TPDAV

-597 YGELNLRSNQLARY
+597 YRELNLRSNQLARY

-654 PAERSSFMLKD
+654 PAERSSFILKD
-665 ARVSVLLTRQGINS
+665 AQLSVVLTQQQWVENLRS
-679 PSYSESRLKT
+679 PN
-689 TEGGQVSSRLQPT
+689 LQ
-702 STMSQGIYSLVDDG
+702 IVC
-716 EVQNLE
+716 
-722 TQSDDKIH
+722 
-730 HLKTTE
+730 
-736 GGQVSSRLQ
+736 
-745 PTSAMSQGIYSL
+745 
-757 VDDGEVQNLETQ
+757 
-769 SDDKIHHP
+769 
-777 RVVFLDTDWEMISQE
+777 LDTDWEMISQE

-800 ATAENLVYAIY
+800 VTAENLVYAIY

-863 WPYLAAGSSIYFP
+863 WPYLAAGASIYFP
-876 EDDIRRDPEK
+876 EDDMRRDPEK

-910 LLDWPQTTA
+910 LLDWSQNTA
-919 LRILLAGGEKLQQH
+919 LRILLTGGEKLQQH
-933 PLKSHPFKLVN
+933 PLKSYPFKLVN

-972 GSPIANTQIY
+972 GRPIANTQIY

-997 ELYIGGNGLAR
+997 ELYIAGNGLAR
-1008 GYLNRPDLTAERFIS
+1008 GYLNRPDLTAQRFIV

-1032 ILKDLFRNRQDAC
+1032 ILNDLFRNRQDAC
-1045 STRDE
+1045 STIK
-1050 FYCGTGILPVLDNGA
+1050 YISCGTGILPVLDNGA
-1065 TSEFKPNSGERI
+1065 TSEFQPNSGERI
-1077 YKTGDLVRYRGD
+1077 YKTGDLVRYRAD

-1134 GHGDKRLVAYIALN
+1134 GQGDKRLVAYIALN
-1148 PEYSI
+1148 PEYSV
-1153 ASEKN
+1153 AREKN

-1173 LYNETYD
+1173 LYNETYNQ
-1180 RPAVD
+1180 PAVD

-1239 FQIAPSCTQYCGTD
+1239 FQIASRCTQYCGTD
-1253 FSPISLNYIQQHLA
+1253 FSPISLNYIRQHLA

-1273 VTLLQKMATDFEGVE
+1273 VTLLQKMATDFAGVE

-1305 TIDYLLQVLEGAV
+1305 NIDYLVQVLEGAV

-1344 VQLYQAEPSLAGEQL
+1344 VQLYQAEPSVAGEQL

-1374 IEPEFFSALKHRFPQ
+1374 IEPDFFSALKHRFPQ

-1416 IASSETDPTQSPA
+1416 IASETARPKLSPKG
-1429 QEELRGARRL
+1429 EWGAEKRL

-1474 VMAAVKAAELLS
+1474 VTAAVKAAELLS
-1486 VVDNFP
+1486 VVDKFP
-1492 TAGLLQKAVEK
+1492 TAGQLQKAVEK
-1503 VENLGVD
+1503 VEDLGVD

-1539 FARGETRDFVR
+1539 FARGETRDLVR
-1550 ETRRDNLRP
+1550 ETRSDNLRP
-1559 WRSYANNPLQAKA
+1559 WRSYANNPLQGKV
-1572 ARKLVP
+1572 ARQLVP

-1615 LPAPQPIKLE
+1615 LPAPEPIKLE

-1645 VEVLGIKRVGIRD
+1645 AEVLGIKRVGIRD

-1676 VRDAFA
+1676 VRDAFG

-1707 DKNAKSEV
+1707 DKNAKSDA
-1715 PALVPISRESRRRKL
+1715 PALVPISRDSRRRKL
-1730 SSFNGPIA
+1730 SSFNRPIA

>member
-12 NARDSVTVELVEF
+12 NARDSVRVELVEF

-34 NIFVEGSRLRCNAPE
+34 NIFVEGEILRCNAPE

-61 QKKPEIVSFLKAANR
+61 DKKAEILSFLKAANR

-125 GSLNFAAL
+125 GSLNFSAL
-133 QQTFNEIVRRHEAL
+133 QQTFNKIVRRHEAL

-153 VSGQPVQ
+153 VSGQPFQ
-160 RISAA
+160 RIAAA
-165 FHLPINVVDLRNL
+165 FHLPINLVDLRNL
-178 PKESRQTEANLLTA
+178 PQESRQTEANRLTA

-254 SPLPALSIQY
+254 SPLPPLSIQY

-285 YWRQRLNGISMLNLP
+285 YWRQQLNGISMLNLP
-300 ADRPRPAIQSYRG
+300 ADRPRPAIQSHRG

-338 LFMTMLAAFKT
+338 LFMTMLAAFQT

-487 SQSPSNKLWVDS
+487 SESPSHKLWVDS
-499 SLGISGMVIYSAD
+499 SEGISGMVIYSAD

-517 TITRLIGHFQTL
+517 TITRMLGHFQTL
-529 LESIVTNPEQRIANL
+529 LESIVANPEERIANL
-544 QYLSAQERYHLL
+544 QYLSAKERDYLL
-556 VECNKT
+556 VECNNT

-568 DLCIHQLFEKQADR
+568 DLCIHQLFELHAEQ
-582 TPEAV
+582 TPDAV
-587 ALVFGEERVT
+587 ALVFGDERVT
-597 YGELNLRSNQLARY
+597 YRELNLRSNQLARY
-611 LQKMG
+611 LQKIG
-616 VGAEVLVG
+616 VGVEVLVG

-634 VGMLGILKAGGAY
+634 VGMLGIMKAGGAY

-665 ARVSVLLTRQGINS
+665 AQLSVVLTQQQWVEKLPS
-679 PSYSESRLKT
+679 PN
-689 TEGGQVSSRLQPT
+689 LQ
-702 STMSQGIYSLVDDG
+702 IVC
-716 EVQNLE
+716 
-722 TQSDDKIH
+722 
-730 HLKTTE
+730 
-736 GGQVSSRLQ
+736 
-745 PTSAMSQGIYSL
+745 
-757 VDDGEVQNLETQ
+757 
-769 SDDKIHHP
+769 
-777 RVVFLDTDWEMISQE
+777 LDTDWEMISQE

-800 ATAENLVYAIY
+800 VTAENRVYAIY

-863 WPYLAAGSSIYFP
+863 WPYLAAGASIYFP
-876 EDDIRRDPEK
+876 EDDMRRDPEK
-886 LQNWLVSKAI
+886 LQNWLISKAI

-919 LRILLAGGEKLQQH
+919 LRILLTGGEKLQQH

-972 GSPIANTQIY
+972 GRPIANTQIY

-1023 NPFKPNSGT
+1023 NLFKPNS
-1032 ILKDLFRNRQDAC
+1032 A
-1045 STRDE
+1045 
-1050 FYCGTGILPVLDNGA
+1050 
-1065 TSEFKPNSGERI
+1065 ERI
-1077 YKTGDLVRYRGD
+1077 YKTGDLVRYRTD
-1089 RNLEFLGRID
+1089 RKLEFLGRID

-1134 GHGDKRLVAYIALN
+1134 GQGDKRLVAYIALN
-1148 PEYSI
+1148 PEYSV
-1153 ASEKN
+1153 AREKN

-1180 RPAVD
+1180 RPAVE

-1209 RDWANNQ
+1209 RDWANHQ

-1239 FQIAPSCTQYCGTD
+1239 FQIAPRCTQYCGTD
-1253 FSPISLNYIQQHLA
+1253 FSAISLNYIQQHLA

-1273 VTLLQKMATDFEGVE
+1273 VTLLQKMATDFAGVE

-1305 TIDYLLQVLEGAV
+1305 NIDYLVQVLEGAV

-1374 IEPEFFSALKHRFPQ
+1374 IEPDFFNALKQRFPQ

-1401 YHNELTDFRYNAILH
+1401 YHNELTNFRYNAILH
-1416 IASSETDPTQSPA
+1416 IASETARPKSSPKG
-1429 QEELRGARRL
+1429 EWGAEKRL
-1439 DWLDENQNLTVTK
+1439 DWSAENQNLTITK
-1452 VQQILLQNQLDVLR
+1452 VQQILLENQLDVLR

-1474 VMAAVKAAELLS
+1474 VTAAVKAAELLS
-1486 VVDNFP
+1486 VVDKFT
-1492 TAGLLQKAVEK
+1492 TAGQLHKAVEK
-1503 VENLGVD
+1503 VENLGLD
-1510 PEAWYALEVPYNVN
+1510 PEDWYALEVPYNVN
-1524 ISWSNSDSQGRYDVV
+1524 IAWSNSDSQGRYDVV
-1539 FARGETRDFVR
+1539 FARGKTRDFVP
-1550 ETRRDNLRP
+1550 ETRSDNLRP

-1591 MVPSAFVVLE
+1591 MIPSAFVVLE

-1625 WAGGYVAPHTSI
+1625 WAGGYVAPQTSV

-1645 VEVLGIKRVGIRD
+1645 AEVLGIKRVGIRD

-1676 VRDAFA
+1676 VRDACG
-1682 VELPLRRVFE
+1682 VELPLRCVFE
-1692 APTISELSKIVESLK
+1692 APTIAELCKIVESLK
-1707 DKNAKSEV
+1707 DKNAKIKA
-1715 PALVPISRESRRRKL
+1715 PALVPVSRENRRVKL
-1730 SSFNGPIA
+1730 SSLNRESKER

>member
-34 NIFVEGSRLRCNAPE
+34 NIFVEGEILRCNAPE

-61 QKKPEIVSFLKAANR
+61 QKKAEIISFLKAANR
-76 TSSFTPAPIVPM
+76 TSSFTSTPIVPL

-125 GSLNFAAL
+125 GALNFSAL

-160 RISAA
+160 RIAAA

-178 PKESRQTEANLLTA
+178 PKESRQTEANRLTA
-192 QEAQRSFNLSNDLLL
+192 EEAQRSFNLSNDLLL
-207 RVTLLQLDDAEY
+207 RVTLLQLDDTEY

-285 YWRQRLNGISMLNLP
+285 YWRQQLNGISMLNLP

-349 LLYHYAQQEDIV
+349 LVYHYAQQEDIV

-487 SQSPSNKLWVDS
+487 NQSPSNKLWVDS
-499 SLGISGMVIYSAD
+499 SEGISGMVIYSAD

-517 TITRLIGHFQTL
+517 TICRMLGHFQTL
-529 LESIVTNPEQRIANL
+529 LESIVANPEQRIANL

-556 VECNKT
+556 VECNNT

-568 DLCIHQLFEKQADR
+568 DLCIHQLFEMQADR
-582 TPEAV
+582 TPDAV
-587 ALVFGEERVT
+587 ALVFGEEQVT
-597 YGELNLRSNQLARY
+597 YRELNLRSNQLARY
-611 LQKMG
+611 LQKIG
-616 VGAEVLVG
+616 VGADVLVG

-634 VGMLGILKAGGAY
+634 LGMLGILKAGGAY

-665 ARVSVLLTRQGINS
+665 AQVSVLLTRQGIYSLSN
-679 PSYSESRLKT
+679 SESR
-689 TEGGQVSSRLQPT
+689 
-702 STMSQGIYSLVDDG
+702 
-716 EVQNLE
+716 
-722 TQSDDKIH
+722 
-730 HLKTTE
+730 LKTTE

-956 SGYIPVT
+956 SGYIPAT

-972 GSPIANTQIY
+972 GRPIANTQIY
-982 ILDKYLQPVAIGVVG
+982 ILDKYLQPVPMGVVG

-1008 GYLNRPDLTAERFIS
+1008 GYLNRPDLTAQRFIV
-1023 NPFKPNSGT
+1023 NP
-1032 ILKDLFRNRQDAC
+1032 
-1045 STRDE
+1045 
-1050 FYCGTGILPVLDNGA
+1050 
-1065 TSEFKPNSGERI
+1065 FKPNSGERI
-1077 YKTGDLVRYRGD
+1077 YKTGDLVRYRAD

-1134 GHGDKRLVAYIALN
+1134 GQGDKRLVAYIALN
-1148 PEYSI
+1148 AEYSV
-1153 ASEKN
+1153 AREKN

-1173 LYNETYD
+1173 LYNETYNQ
-1180 RPAVD
+1180 PAVD

-1204 PAEQM
+1204 PAEQV

-1239 FQIAPSCTQYCGTD
+1239 FQIAPRCTQYCGTD

-1267 NQQLAN
+1267 NQELAN

-1305 TIDYLLQVLEGAV
+1305 TIDYLVQVLEGAV

-1329 GDVRSLPLLAAFHAS
+1329 GDVRSLPLLEAFHAS

-1374 IEPEFFSALKHRFPQ
+1374 IEPEFFSALKHLFPQ

-1401 YHNELTDFRYNAILH
+1401 DRNELTNFRYNAILH
-1416 IASSETDPTQSPA
+1416 IASETVRPKSPPKG
-1429 QEELRGARRL
+1429 ERGAEKRL
-1439 DWLDENQNLTVTK
+1439 DWLNENQNLTVSK

-1474 VMAAVKAAELLS
+1474 VTAAVKAAELLS
-1486 VVDNFP
+1486 VVDKFP
-1492 TAGLLQKAVEK
+1492 TAGQLQKAVEK
-1503 VENLGVD
+1503 VEDLGVD

-1550 ETRRDNLRP
+1550 ETRSENLRP

-1591 MVPSAFVVLE
+1591 MIPSAFVVLE

-1615 LPAPQPIKLE
+1615 LPVPQPIKLE

-1692 APTISELSKIVESLK
+1692 APTIAELSKIVENLK
-1707 DKNAKSEV
+1707 DKNANIKA
-1715 PALVPISRESRRRKL
+1715 PALVPVSRENRRVKL
-1730 SSFNGPIA
+1730 SSLNRENKDR

>member
-12 NARDSVTVELVEF
+12 NARDSVRVELVEF

-34 NIFVEGSRLRCNAPE
+34 NIFIEGSRLRCNAPE

-61 QKKPEIVSFLKAANR
+61 QKKTEIVSFLKAANR
-76 TSSFTPAPIVPM
+76 TSSFTSTPIVPM

-125 GSLNFAAL
+125 GSLNFSAL

-147 RTTLAV
+147 RTTLAL

-160 RISAA
+160 RIAAA
-165 FHLPINVVDLRNL
+165 FHLPLNVVDLRNL
-178 PKESRQTEANLLTA
+178 PKESRQTEANRLTA

-285 YWRQRLNGISMLNLP
+285 YWRQQLNGLSMLNLP

-487 SQSPSNKLWVDS
+487 NQSPSNKLWVDS
-499 SLGISGMVIYSAD
+499 SEGISGMVIYSAD

-517 TITRLIGHFQTL
+517 TIIRLIGHFQTL
-529 LESIVTNPEQRIANL
+529 LERIVTNPEQRIANL

-556 VECNKT
+556 VECNNT
-562 QADYPQ
+562 QGDYPQ
-568 DLCIHQLFEKQADR
+568 DLCIHQLFEMQADR
-582 TPEAV
+582 TPDAV
-587 ALVFGEERVT
+587 ALVFGDERVT

-611 LQKMG
+611 LQKIG

-634 VGMLGILKAGGAY
+634 LGMLGILKAGGAY

-665 ARVSVLLTRQGINS
+665 AQLSVVLTQQQWIENLRS
-679 PSYSESRLKT
+679 PN
-689 TEGGQVSSRLQPT
+689 LQ
-702 STMSQGIYSLVDDG
+702 IVC
-716 EVQNLE
+716 
-722 TQSDDKIH
+722 
-730 HLKTTE
+730 
-736 GGQVSSRLQ
+736 
-745 PTSAMSQGIYSL
+745 
-757 VDDGEVQNLETQ
+757 
-769 SDDKIHHP
+769 
-777 RVVFLDTDWEMISQE
+777 LDTDWEMISQE

-800 ATAENLVYAIY
+800 VTAENLVYAIY

-863 WPYLAAGSSIYFP
+863 WPYLAAGASIYFP
-876 EDDIRRDPEK
+876 EDDMRRDPEK
-886 LQNWLVSKAI
+886 LQNWLVSNAI

-919 LRILLAGGEKLQQH
+919 LRILLTGGEKLQQP
-933 PLKSHPFKLVN
+933 PLKSHPFQLVN

-956 SGYIPVT
+956 SGYIPAT
-963 EQTDIAPTI
+963 EQTEIAPTI
-972 GSPIANTQIY
+972 GRPIANTQIY
-982 ILDKYLQPVAIGVVG
+982 ILDKYLQPVPMGVVG

-1008 GYLNRPDLTAERFIS
+1008 GYLNRPDLTAERFIV
-1023 NPFKPNSGT
+1023 NP
-1032 ILKDLFRNRQDAC
+1032 
-1045 STRDE
+1045 
-1050 FYCGTGILPVLDNGA
+1050 
-1065 TSEFKPNSGERI
+1065 FKPNSGERI
-1077 YKTGDLVRYRGD
+1077 YKTGDLVRYRADG
-1089 RNLEFLGRID
+1089 NLEFLGRID

-1134 GHGDKRLVAYIALN
+1134 GQGDKRLVAYIALN
-1148 PEYSI
+1148 AEYSS

-1173 LYNETYD
+1173 LYNETYNQ
-1180 RPAVD
+1180 PAVD

-1239 FQIAPSCTQYCGTD
+1239 FQIASRCTQYCGTD

-1305 TIDYLLQVLEGAV
+1305 NIDYLVQVLEGAV

-1329 GDVRSLPLLAAFHAS
+1329 GDIRSLPLLAAFHAS

-1374 IEPEFFSALKHRFPQ
+1374 IEPDFFSALKHRFPQ
-1389 IGGVEIQLIRGS
+1389 IRCVEIQLIRGS

-1416 IASSETDPTQSPA
+1416 IASETEPPHSLA
-1429 QEELRGARRL
+1429 KGEFGGAKRL
-1439 DWLDENQNLTVTK
+1439 DWSAENQNLTVTK

-1474 VMAAVKAAELLS
+1474 VTAAVKTAESLS
-1486 VVDNFP
+1486 VDKFP
-1492 TAGLLQKAVEK
+1492 TAGQLQKAVERI
-1503 VENLGVD
+1503 EDLGVY

-1539 FARGETRDFVR
+1539 FARGETRDFVP
-1550 ETRRDNLRP
+1550 EIRRDNLRP

-1615 LPAPQPIKLE
+1615 LPAPEPIKLE
-1625 WAGGYVAPHTSI
+1625 WAGGYVAPQTSI

-1645 VEVLGIKRVGIRD
+1645 GEVLGIKRVGIRD

-1692 APTISELSKIVESLK
+1692 APTIRELSKIVENLK
-1707 DKNAKSEV
+1707 ESEANIKA
-1715 PALVPISRESRRRKL
+1715 PALVAISRDSRRMKL
-1730 SSFNGPIA
+1730 SSFNQESK

>member
-34 NIFVEGSRLRCNAPE
+34 NIFVEGEILRCNAPE
-49 GIITPELRAEIS
+49 GILTPELRAEIS
-61 QKKPEIVSFLKAANR
+61 QKKAEIISFLKAANR
-76 TSSFTPAPIVPM
+76 TSSFTPTPIVPM

-125 GSLNFAAL
+125 GSLNFSAL

-160 RISAA
+160 RIAAA

-178 PKESRQTEANLLTA
+178 PKESRQTEANRLTA
-192 QEAQRSFNLSNDLLL
+192 EEAQRSFNLSNDLLL

-285 YWRQRLNGISMLNLP
+285 YWRQQLNGISMLNLP

-487 SQSPSNKLWVDS
+487 NQSPSNKLWVDS
-499 SLGISGMVIYSAD
+499 SEGISGMVIYSAD

-517 TITRLIGHFQTL
+517 TITRLIGHFQAL

-556 VECNKT
+556 VECNNT

-568 DLCIHQLFEKQADR
+568 DLCIHQLFEMQADR
-582 TPEAV
+582 TPDAV

-597 YGELNLRSNQLARY
+597 YRELNLRSNQLARY

-654 PAERSSFMLKD
+654 PAERSSFMVKD
-665 ARVSVLLTRQGINS
+665 AQLSVVLTQQQWIENLRS
-679 PSYSESRLKT
+679 PN
-689 TEGGQVSSRLQPT
+689 LQ
-702 STMSQGIYSLVDDG
+702 IVC
-716 EVQNLE
+716 
-722 TQSDDKIH
+722 
-730 HLKTTE
+730 
-736 GGQVSSRLQ
+736 
-745 PTSAMSQGIYSL
+745 
-757 VDDGEVQNLETQ
+757 
-769 SDDKIHHP
+769 
-777 RVVFLDTDWEMISQE
+777 LDTDWEMISQE

-800 ATAENLVYAIY
+800 VTAENLVYAIY

-863 WPYLAAGSSIYFP
+863 WPYLAAGASIYFP

-972 GSPIANTQIY
+972 GRPIANTQIY

-1023 NPFKPNSGT
+1023 NPFKPNSGI
-1032 ILKDLFRNRQDAC
+1032 ILNDLFRNRQDAC
-1045 STRDE
+1045 STGK
-1050 FYCGTGILPVLDNGA
+1050 FISCGTGILPVPDNGA

-1077 YKTGDLVRYRGD
+1077 YKTGDLVRYRAD

-1134 GHGDKRLVAYIALN
+1134 GQGDKRLVAYIALN
-1148 PEYSI
+1148 PEYSS

-1173 LYNETYD
+1173 LYNETYNQ
-1180 RPAVD
+1180 PAVD

-1239 FQIAPSCTQYCGTD
+1239 FQIASRCTQYCGTD

-1305 TIDYLLQVLEGAV
+1305 NIDYLVQVLEGAV

-1374 IEPEFFSALKHRFPQ
+1374 IEPDFFSALKQRFPQ

-1416 IASSETDPTQSPA
+1416 IASETDPPQSPA
-1429 QEELRGARRL
+1429 QGELGGSKRL
-1439 DWLDENQNLTVTK
+1439 DWSAENQNLTVTK

-1474 VMAAVKAAELLS
+1474 VTAAVKAAELLS
-1486 VVDNFP
+1486 VVDKFP
-1492 TAGLLQKAVEK
+1492 TAGQLQKAVEK
-1503 VENLGVD
+1503 VEDLGVD

-1550 ETRRDNLRP
+1550 ETRSDNLRP

-1625 WAGGYVAPHTSI
+1625 WAGGYVAPQTSI

-1645 VEVLGIKRVGIRD
+1645 AEVLGIKRVGIRD

-1692 APTISELSKIVESLK
+1692 APTIAELSKIVESLK
-1707 DKNAKSEV
+1707 DKNAKSEA
-1715 PALVPISRESRRRKL
+1715 PALVPISRDSRRRKL
-1730 SSFNGPIA
+1730 SSFNRPLA

>member
-34 NIFVEGSRLRCNAPE
+34 NIFVEGEILRCNAPE

-61 QKKPEIVSFLKAANR
+61 QRKAEIISFLKAANR
-76 TSSFTPAPIVPM
+76 TSSFTSTPIVPM
-88 GRDGNLPLSFAQQRL
+88 GRDGNQPLSFAQQRL

-125 GSLNFAAL
+125 GSLNFSAL

-160 RISAA
+160 RIAAA

-178 PKESRQTEANLLTA
+178 PKESRQTEANRLTA

-225 HHIVSDGWSIGVLI
+225 HHIVSDGWSIGLLI

-285 YWRQRLNGISMLNLP
+285 YWRRQLNGISMLNLP
-300 ADRPRPAIQSYRG
+300 ADRPRPVIQSYRG

-447 PGNRLELPEL
+447 PGNQLELPEL

-487 SQSPSNKLWVDS
+487 NQSPSNKLWVDS
-499 SLGISGMVIYSAD
+499 SEGISGMVIYSAD

-517 TITRLIGHFQTL
+517 TITRLIGHFQAL

-556 VECNKT
+556 VECNNT

-568 DLCIHQLFEKQADR
+568 DLCIHQLFEMQADR
-582 TPEAV
+582 TPDAI

-597 YGELNLRSNQLARY
+597 YRELNLRSNQLARY
-611 LQKMG
+611 LQKIG

-624 LCCGRSLDLI
+624 LCCGRSLDMI

-665 ARVSVLLTRQGINS
+665 AQLSVVLTQQQWVENLRS
-679 PSYSESRLKT
+679 PN
-689 TEGGQVSSRLQPT
+689 LQ
-702 STMSQGIYSLVDDG
+702 IVCL
-716 EVQNLE
+716 
-722 TQSDDKIH
+722 DK
-730 HLKTTE
+730 
-736 GGQVSSRLQ
+736 
-745 PTSAMSQGIYSL
+745 
-757 VDDGEVQNLETQ
+757 
-769 SDDKIHHP
+769 
-777 RVVFLDTDWEMISQE
+777 DWEMISQE

-800 ATAENLVYAIY
+800 VTAENRVYAIY

-863 WPYLAAGSSIYFP
+863 WPYLAAGASIYFP

-910 LLDWPQTTA
+910 LLDWPPTTA

-972 GSPIANTQIY
+972 GRPIANTQIY
-982 ILDKYLQPVAIGVVG
+982 ILDKYLQPVPMGVVG

-1008 GYLNRPDLTAERFIS
+1008 GYLNRPDLTAQSFIV
-1023 NPFKPNSGT
+1023 NP
-1032 ILKDLFRNRQDAC
+1032 
-1045 STRDE
+1045 
-1050 FYCGTGILPVLDNGA
+1050 
-1065 TSEFKPNSGERI
+1065 FKPNSGERI

-1134 GHGDKRLVAYIALN
+1134 GQGDKRLVAYIALN
-1148 PEYSI
+1148 PEYSV
-1153 ASEKN
+1153 AREKN
-1158 QIMQLQDEQV
+1158 QIMQLQEEQV

-1173 LYNETYD
+1173 LYNETYNQ
-1180 RPAVD
+1180 PAVD

-1204 PAEQM
+1204 PAEQV

-1239 FQIAPSCTQYCGTD
+1239 FQIAPRCTQYCGTD

-1305 TIDYLLQVLEGAV
+1305 TIDYLVQVLEGAV

-1329 GDVRSLPLLAAFHAS
+1329 GDVRSLPLLAAFHTS

-1374 IEPEFFSALKHRFPQ
+1374 IEPEFFSALKHCFPQ
-1389 IGGVEIQLIRGS
+1389 ICGVEIQLIRGS

-1416 IASSETDPTQSPA
+1416 IAPEKDPPNPPYEGGLRSVSNFYDKT
-1429 QEELRGARRL
+1429 ELQNPPFQGGQGGSKRL
-1439 DWLDENQNLTVTK
+1439 DWSAQNQNLTVTK

-1466 IANVPNAR
+1466 IANVPNSR

-1486 VVDNFP
+1486 VVDKFS
-1492 TAGLLQKAVEK
+1492 TAGQLQKAVEK
-1503 VENLGVD
+1503 LDDLGVD

-1524 ISWSNSDSQGRYDVV
+1524 ISWSSSDSQGRYDVV

-1550 ETRRDNLRP
+1550 ETRSDKLRP

-1615 LPAPQPIKLE
+1615 LPAPEPIKLE

-1676 VRDAFA
+1676 VRDAFG

-1692 APTISELSKIVESLK
+1692 APTIAELSKIVESLK
-1707 DKNAKSEV
+1707 DKNAKSDA
-1715 PALVPISRESRRRKL
+1715 PALVPISRDSRRRKL
-1730 SSFNGPIA
+1730 SSFNRPLA

>member
-1 MPDPKISSSSP
+1 MPDPKIASSSP
-12 NARDSVTVELVEF
+12 NARDSVRVELVEF

-34 NIFVEGSRLRCNAPE
+34 NIFVEDSRLRCNAPE
-49 GIITPELRAEIS
+49 GILTPELRAEIS
-61 QKKPEIVSFLKAANR
+61 QRKAEIVSFLKAANR
-76 TSSFTPAPIVPM
+76 TSSFTSTPIVPR

-125 GSLNFAAL
+125 GSLNFSAL

-147 RTTLAV
+147 RTTLAL

-160 RISAA
+160 RIAAA
-165 FHLPINVVDLRNL
+165 FHLPINVVDLRSL
-178 PKESRQTEANLLTA
+178 PKESRQTEANRLTA
-192 QEAQRSFNLSNDLLL
+192 QEAQHSFNLSKDLLL
-207 RVTLLQLDDAEY
+207 RITLLQLDDAEY

-254 SPLPALSIQY
+254 SPLPPLSIQY

-285 YWRQRLNGISMLNLP
+285 YWRQQLNGISMLNLP

-447 PGNRLELPEL
+447 PGNPLELPEL

-477 WERSPNSSGS
+477 WERSSNSSGS
-487 SQSPSNKLWVDS
+487 NQSPSNKLWVDS
-499 SLGISGMVIYSAD
+499 SGGISGMVIYSAD

-517 TITRLIGHFQTL
+517 TIARLIGHFQTL
-529 LESIVTNPEQRIANL
+529 LESIVANPEERIANL
-544 QYLSAQERYHLL
+544 QYLSAQERYQLL
-556 VECNKT
+556 VECNNT

-568 DLCIHQLFEKQADR
+568 DLCIHQLFEMQAAR
-582 TPEAV
+582 TPDAV
-587 ALVFGEERVT
+587 ALVFGEEQVT
-597 YGELNLRSNQLARY
+597 YRELNLRSNQLARY

-654 PAERSSFMLKD
+654 PAERSSFMVKD
-665 ARVSVLLTRQGINS
+665 APLSVVLTQQQWVENLRS
-679 PSYSESRLKT
+679 PN
-689 TEGGQVSSRLQPT
+689 LQ
-702 STMSQGIYSLVDDG
+702 IVC
-716 EVQNLE
+716 
-722 TQSDDKIH
+722 
-730 HLKTTE
+730 
-736 GGQVSSRLQ
+736 
-745 PTSAMSQGIYSL
+745 
-757 VDDGEVQNLETQ
+757 
-769 SDDKIHHP
+769 
-777 RVVFLDTDWEMISQE
+777 LDTDWEMISQE

-886 LQNWLVSKAI
+886 LQNWLVSNAI

-910 LLDWPQTTA
+910 LLDWPQNTA

-944 NYGPTENTVVTT
+944 NYGPTENSVVTT
-956 SGYIPVT
+956 SGYIAAT

-972 GSPIANTQIY
+972 GRPIANTQIY

-1008 GYLNRPDLTAERFIS
+1008 GYLNRPDLTAQHFIV
-1023 NPFKPNSGT
+1023 NP
-1032 ILKDLFRNRQDAC
+1032 
-1045 STRDE
+1045 
-1050 FYCGTGILPVLDNGA
+1050 
-1065 TSEFKPNSGERI
+1065 FKPNSGERI

-1124 QQTVAIASED
+1124 QQTVATASED
-1134 GHGDKRLVAYIALN
+1134 GQGDKRLVAYIALN
-1148 PEYSI
+1148 AEYSST
-1153 ASEKN
+1153 SEKS

-1173 LYNETYD
+1173 LYNETYNQ
-1180 RPAVD
+1180 PAVE

-1204 PAEQM
+1204 PAEQI
-1209 RDWANNQ
+1209 RDWAKNQ

-1239 FQIAPSCTQYCGTD
+1239 FQIAPRCTQYCGTD

-1273 VTLLQKMATDFEGVE
+1273 VKLLQKMATDFEGVE

-1305 TIDYLLQVLEGAV
+1305 TIDYLVQVLEGAV

-1374 IEPEFFSALKHRFPQ
+1374 IEPDFFSALKHRFPQ
-1389 IGGVEIQLIRGS
+1389 IDGVEIQLIRGS

-1416 IASSETDPTQSPA
+1416 IASETERPKSSA
-1429 QEELRGARRL
+1429 KGERGAEKRL
-1439 DWLDENQNLTVTK
+1439 DWLDENQNLTVTN
-1452 VQQILLQNQLDVLR
+1452 VQQILLQNQLDLLR

-1474 VMAAVKAAELLS
+1474 VTAAVKAAELLS
-1486 VVDNFP
+1486 VVDKFS
-1492 TAGLLQKAVEK
+1492 TAGQLQKAVEK
-1503 VENLGVD
+1503 IDDLGVD

-1539 FARGETRDFVR
+1539 FARGETRDFVP
-1550 ETRRDNLRP
+1550 ETRSDNLRP

-1615 LPAPQPIKLE
+1615 LPAPEPIKLE
-1625 WAGGYVAPHTSI
+1625 WAGGYVAPQTSI

-1676 VRDAFA
+1676 VRDAFG

-1692 APTISELSKIVESLK
+1692 APTIAELSKVVESLK
-1707 DKNAKSEV
+1707 DKNAKSDA
-1715 PALVPISRESRRRKL
+1715 PALVPISRDSRRRKL

>member
-1 MPDPKISSSSP
+1 MPEPKISSSSP
-12 NARDSVTVELVEF
+12 NARDSVSVELVEF

-34 NIFVEGSRLRCNAPE
+34 NIFVEGEILRCNAPE
-49 GIITPELRAEIS
+49 GIITQELRAEIS
-61 QKKPEIVSFLKAANR
+61 QKKAEIISFLKAANR
-76 TSSFTPAPIVPM
+76 TSSFTPTPIVPV

-125 GSLNFAAL
+125 GSLNFSAL

-160 RISAA
+160 RIAAA

-178 PKESRQTEANLLTA
+178 LNESRQTEANRLTTE
-192 QEAQRSFNLSNDLLL
+192 EAQRSFNLSNDLLL

-285 YWRQRLNGISMLNLP
+285 YWRQQLNGISMLNLP

-371 SEIEALI
+371 SEIEGLI

-447 PGNRLELPEL
+447 PGNQLELPEL

-477 WERSPNSSGS
+477 WERSPNTSGS
-487 SQSPSNKLWVDS
+487 NQSPSNKLWVDS
-499 SLGISGMVIYSAD
+499 SEGISGMVIYSAD

-517 TITRLIGHFQTL
+517 TISRLIGHFQTL
-529 LESIVTNPEQRIANL
+529 LESIVTNPEQRLANL
-544 QYLSAQERYHLL
+544 QYLSAKERYHLL
-556 VECNKT
+556 VECNNT

-568 DLCIHQLFEKQADR
+568 DLCIHQLFEMQADR
-582 TPEAV
+582 TPDAV
-587 ALVFGEERVT
+587 ALVFGEEQVT
-597 YGELNLRSNQLARY
+597 YRELNLRSNQLARY

-665 ARVSVLLTRQGINS
+665 AQVSVLLTRQGINS
-679 PSYSESRLKT
+679 LSNSESRLKT
-689 TEGGQVSSRLQPT
+689 TV
-702 STMSQGIYSLVDDG
+702 
-716 EVQNLE
+716 
-722 TQSDDKIH
+722 
-730 HLKTTE
+730 

-792 IADNPTSA
+792 IADNPTST

-863 WPYLAAGSSIYFP
+863 WPYLAAGASIYFP

-919 LRILLAGGEKLQQH
+919 LRILLTGGEKLQQH

-972 GSPIANTQIY
+972 GRPIANTQIY

-1008 GYLNRPDLTAERFIS
+1008 GYLNRPDLTAQSFIV
-1023 NPFKPNSGT
+1023 NP
-1032 ILKDLFRNRQDAC
+1032 
-1045 STRDE
+1045 
-1050 FYCGTGILPVLDNGA
+1050 
-1065 TSEFKPNSGERI
+1065 FKPNSGERI

-1112 EIETVLTQHPAV
+1112 EIETQLTQHPAV

-1134 GHGDKRLVAYIALN
+1134 GQGDKRLVAYIALN

-1168 LQWQM
+1168 LQWQI
-1173 LYNETYD
+1173 LYNETYNQ
-1180 RPAVD
+1180 PAVD

-1239 FQIAPSCTQYCGTD
+1239 FQIASRCTQYCGTD

-1267 NQQLAN
+1267 NLELTN
-1273 VTLLQKMATDFEGVE
+1273 VTLIQKMATDFEGVE

-1305 TIDYLLQVLEGAV
+1305 NIDYLVQVLEGAV

-1329 GDVRSLPLLAAFHAS
+1329 GDVRSLPLLEAFHAS

-1389 IGGVEIQLIRGS
+1389 IGDVEIQLIRGS

-1416 IASSETDPTQSPA
+1416 IASETARPKSSPKGEWDA
-1429 QEELRGARRL
+1429 EKRL
-1439 DWLDENQNLTVTK
+1439 DWLDENQNLSVTK

-1466 IANVPNAR
+1466 ISNVPNAR
-1474 VMAAVKAAELLS
+1474 VTAAVKAAELLS
-1486 VVDNFP
+1486 VVDKFP
-1492 TAGLLQKAVEK
+1492 TAGQLQKAVEK
-1503 VENLGVD
+1503 VEDLGVD

-1539 FARGETRDFVR
+1539 FARGETKDFVR
-1550 ETRRDNLRP
+1550 ETRSDNLRP

-1601 SLPVTANGKVDRLA
+1601 SLPVTPNGKVDRLA

-1625 WAGGYVAPHTSI
+1625 WAGGYVAAQTSI

-1645 VEVLGIKRVGIRD
+1645 AEVLGIKRVGIRD

-1676 VRDAFA
+1676 VRDAFG

-1692 APTISELSKIVESLK
+1692 APTIGELSKIVESLK
-1707 DKNAKSEV
+1707 DKNAKSGS
-1715 PALVPISRESRRRKL
+1715 PALVPISRDSRRRKL
-1730 SSFNGPIA
+1730 SSFNQESK

>member
-1 MPDPKISSSSP
+1 MPDPKIASSSP
-12 NARDSVTVELVEF
+12 NARDSVRVELVEF

-34 NIFVEGSRLRCNAPE
+34 NIFIEGEILRCNAPE

-61 QKKPEIVSFLKAANR
+61 HKKAEIISFLKAANR
-76 TSSFTPAPIVPM
+76 TSSFTPTPIVPM

-125 GSLNFAAL
+125 GSLNFSAL

-160 RISAA
+160 RIAAA
-165 FHLPINVVDLRNL
+165 FHLPINVVDLRSL
-178 PKESRQTEANLLTA
+178 PKESRQTEANRLTA

-285 YWRQRLNGISMLNLP
+285 YWRQQLNGISMLNLP

-487 SQSPSNKLWVDS
+487 NQSPSNKLWVDS
-499 SLGISGMVIYSAD
+499 SEGISGMVIYSAD

-517 TITRLIGHFQTL
+517 TIARMIGHFQTL
-529 LESIVTNPEQRIANL
+529 LESIVANPEQRIANL
-544 QYLSAQERYHLL
+544 QYLSAQERDRLL
-556 VECNKT
+556 VECNNT

-568 DLCIHQLFEKQADR
+568 DLCIHQLFEMQADR
-582 TPEAV
+582 TPDAV

-597 YGELNLRSNQLARY
+597 YGELNFRSNQLARY

-654 PAERSSFMLKD
+654 PAERSSFMVKD
-665 ARVSVLLTRQGINS
+665 AQVSVLLTRQGINS
-679 PSYSESRLKT
+679 LSNSESRLKT

-702 STMSQGIYSLVDDG
+702 SAMSQGIYSLVDDG

-722 TQSDDKIH
+722 TQSELLTRQGINSLSNSESR
-730 HLKTTE
+730 LKTTE

-972 GSPIANTQIY
+972 GRPIANTQIY
-982 ILDKYLQPVAIGVVG
+982 ILDKYLQPVPMGVVG

-1008 GYLNRPDLTAERFIS
+1008 GYLNRPDLTAKSFIV
-1023 NPFKPNSGT
+1023 NPF
-1032 ILKDLFRNRQDAC
+1032 Q
-1045 STRDE
+1045 
-1050 FYCGTGILPVLDNGA
+1050 
-1065 TSEFKPNSGERI
+1065 PNSGERI

-1099 EQVKI
+1099 QQVKI

-1134 GHGDKRLVAYIALN
+1134 GQGDKRLVVYIALN
-1148 PEYSI
+1148 PEYSK

-1173 LYNETYD
+1173 LYNETYNQ
-1180 RPAVD
+1180 PAVD

-1239 FQIAPSCTQYCGTD
+1239 FQIASRCTQYCGTD
-1253 FSPISLNYIQQHLA
+1253 FSPISLNYIRQHLA
-1267 NQQLAN
+1267 TQQLAN
-1273 VTLLQKMATDFEGVE
+1273 VTLLQKMATDFAGVE

-1305 TIDYLLQVLEGAV
+1305 TIDYLVQVLEGAV

-1374 IEPEFFSALKHRFPQ
+1374 IDPDFFGALKHRFPQ

-1401 YHNELTDFRYNAILH
+1401 DRNELTDFRYNAILH
-1416 IASSETDPTQSPA
+1416 IASETARPKSSPKG
-1429 QEELRGARRL
+1429 ERGAEKRL

-1452 VQQILLQNQLDVLR
+1452 VQQILWQNQLDFLS

-1474 VMAAVKAAELLS
+1474 VTAAVKAAELLS
-1486 VVDNFP
+1486 VVDKFT
-1492 TAGLLQKAVEK
+1492 TAGQLQKAVEK
-1503 VENLGVD
+1503 VEDLGVD

-1524 ISWSNSDSQGRYDVV
+1524 ISWSNSDGQGRYDVV
-1539 FARGETRDFVR
+1539 FARGEIRDFVR
-1550 ETRRDNLRP
+1550 ETRSDSLRP

-1578 QLQAYLAEKLPEY
+1578 QLQAFLAEKLPEY

-1601 SLPVTANGKVDRLA
+1601 SLPVTANGKVDRVA
-1615 LPAPQPIKLE
+1615 LPVPQPIKLE

-1645 VEVLGIKRVGIRD
+1645 AEVLGIKRVGIRD

-1676 VRDAFA
+1676 VRDAFG

-1692 APTISELSKIVESLK
+1692 APTIAELSKIVEGLK

-1715 PALVPISRESRRRKL
+1715 PALVPISRDSRRRKL